1 MDDIRLTKEQLAKIK
16 AIKQDFYK
24 FAKMNLYIKDKFAN
38 IVPFV
43 PNEPQRALIDYVL
56 LCIKEKRPVKVII
69 LKARQMGFSTAVEA
83 LCYWWTSTNFN
94 INSVIIG
101 NDEKSSLNLYRMF
114 RRYFDNTNI
123 LFKPSVRYNTKSD
136 LTFERFDENGKQI
149 GLGSA
154 IKIETAKNKSAGR
167 SDTINFLHGSEVAT
181 WESGED
187 LVASLMQTVP
197 DAEVM
202 KKPSMVFLE
211 STAEGR
217 GNYFH
222 KEYVAA
228 AEGKNNYQPAFAPWW
243 ILDTY
248 ERDATFEDLGK
259 LNDYE
264 LFLVDLMKRGHDTL
278 GHHFP
283 ISEDAIPRKL
293 AFYRRKAKD
302 FAATPERL
310 PQEYPSCLVAGT
322 MVGTDSGIVP
332 IESMIK
338 GQQTNLGEVLAS
350 WEQVKSPVAKITTSL
365 GYTITGTYDHPVKT
379 HEGFVDLIDTLNKD
393 VVLLPPKTA
402 EKNYVCSWKDLGV
415 THSIEVDERLAEWMG
430 YFMGDGSYYG
440 ETISFAFDRQD
451 KDVITHIKGLTE
463 AIFGLGLAG
472 RVVGTKKGG
481 YELRASRK
489 GMTRMMKELGL
500 VRKRESS
507 SYARILR
514 VPEAI
519 WRSPDTVIQAY
530 LRGLLE
536 ADGWSNHTMVKFF
549 SKNPEFVQD
558 IQLLLLSQGITS
570 RFKQYNTKNGAG
582 YEYVANELSLR
593 SGEADRFKRLIGFL
607 SKRKNGRG
615 FSKQTNPIVLRDT
628 VVSVEPLGND
638 VTYNLTIKDGHE
650 FDANG
655 IHTHNTWQ
663 EAFIA
668 SGKNVFNPLALQEME
683 KDATPL
689 EDVEYYKITP
699 LEDRP
704 YEEFELEQI
713 PFEENETPDDFT
725 YKAPLKIWEKP
736 KPYKEYV
743 IGADVAEGLKGGD
756 FSVATV
762 VDISTMAVVARWRGH
777 CDPDKFGEILGALGT
792 YYNYALIGVEVN
804 NHGLT
809 TVQKL
814 RDTFYTNLYKRD
826 RGYDEE
832 WETPT
837 VNLGW
842 KTDMRTKRLMIDD
855 LIKLVRERVI
865 KDKDIVFIN
874 EAFSYVRD
882 ERGRMN
888 AEEGS
893 HDDVVMSTAIAY
905 QLFPW
910 GDNDISNLKVVST
923 AKMHKI
929 TNG

>member
-1 MDDIRLTKEQLAKIK
+1 MDDIKLTKEQLQKIK
-16 AIKQDFYK
+16 LIKQDFYK

-56 LCIKEKRPVKVII
+56 LCISEKRPVKVII

-136 LTFERFDENGKQI
+136 LTFEKFDESGKQI

-167 SDTINFLHGSEVAT
+167 SDTINFLHGCMHPDSPIVLADGGSTTVRDVKVGDMVYTASGAIAPVKHKIYTGEKMTYLVQTWMSNEPVYLSADHKVLTIDGYKKVKDLTSKDWVRRPDFKFEEVHTIRHDYHTRPRKQGGGYQIHRSEDVELDYDFGYLAGYYLAEGHISKSLNRVCFAYHKDERYVDNVRKYFGHSYDTVQNNRGISEFSDPFMATLLNRLCGRVETKHVPTFGNIEFFKGLLRGYLDGDGSKTAKDRVTVTSIHEKIARNINRIGDMIEHHPSLMTREAGYYYGRNCKKTYINVFNKTTNKPWIRKFKIVDGHMYVRVKKIEEYESSDTYDIEIDHPDHNFETPIGVISNSEVAT

-202 KKPSMVFLE
+202 EKPSMVFLE

-264 LFLVDLMKRGHDTL
+264 LFLVDLMRQGHDTL

-283 ISEDAIPRKL
+283 VSEEAIPRKL

-310 PQEYPSCLVAGT
+310 PQEYPS
-322 MVGTDSGIVP
+322 
-332 IESMIK
+332 
-338 GQQTNLGEVLAS
+338 
-350 WEQVKSPVAKITTSL
+350 
-365 GYTITGTYDHPVKT
+365 
-379 HEGFVDLIDTLNKD
+379 
-393 VVLLPPKTA
+393 
-402 EKNYVCSWKDLGV
+402 
-415 THSIEVDERLAEWMG
+415 
-430 YFMGDGSYYG
+430 
-440 ETISFAFDRQD
+440 
-451 KDVITHIKGLTE
+451 
-463 AIFGLGLAG
+463 
-472 RVVGTKKGG
+472 
-481 YELRASRK
+481 
-489 GMTRMMKELGL
+489 
-500 VRKRESS
+500 
-507 SYARILR
+507 
-514 VPEAI
+514 
-519 WRSPDTVIQAY
+519 
-530 LRGLLE
+530 
-536 ADGWSNHTMVKFF
+536 
-549 SKNPEFVQD
+549 
-558 IQLLLLSQGITS
+558 
-570 RFKQYNTKNGAG
+570 
-582 YEYVANELSLR
+582 
-593 SGEADRFKRLIGFL
+593 
-607 SKRKNGRG
+607 
-615 FSKQTNPIVLRDT
+615 
-628 VVSVEPLGND
+628 
-638 VTYNLTIKDGHE
+638 
-650 FDANG
+650 
-655 IHTHNTWQ
+655 TWQ

-689 EDVEYYKITP
+689 EGVDYYKITP

-704 YEEFELEQI
+704 YEEFELERVQ
-713 PFEENETPDDFT
+713 FEPNETPDDFT

-736 KPYKEYV
+736 QPYKEYV

-762 VDISTMAVVARWRGH
+762 VDISTMEVVARWRGH

-837 VNLGW
+837 INLGW

>member
-1 MDDIRLTKEQLAKIK
+1 MEDIKLTRSQLEKIK
-16 AIKQDFYK
+16 LIKQDFYK

-136 LTFERFDENGKQI
+136 LTFEKFDETGKQI

-167 SDTINFLHGSEVAT
+167 SDTVNFLHASELGA
-181 WESGED
+181 WENGED

-202 KKPSMVFLE
+202 EKPSMVFLE

-228 AEGKNNYQPAFAPWW
+228 VNKKNNYQPLFAPWW

-248 ERDATFEDLGK
+248 ERDATFEDLGQ

-264 LFLVDLMKRGHDTL
+264 KFLVELMRKGHETL
-278 GHHFP
+278 GHKFP
-283 ISEDAIPRKL
+283 ISEESIPRKL
-293 AFYRRKAKD
+293 AYYRRKAKD

-310 PQEYPSCLVAGT
+310 PQEYPST
-322 MVGTDSGIVP
+322 WE
-332 IESMIK
+332 ES
-338 GQQTNLGEVLAS
+338 
-350 WEQVKSPVAKITTSL
+350 
-365 GYTITGTYDHPVKT
+365 
-379 HEGFVDLIDTLNKD
+379 
-393 VVLLPPKTA
+393 
-402 EKNYVCSWKDLGV
+402 
-415 THSIEVDERLAEWMG
+415 
-430 YFMGDGSYYG
+430 
-440 ETISFAFDRQD
+440 
-451 KDVITHIKGLTE
+451 
-463 AIFGLGLAG
+463 
-472 RVVGTKKGG
+472 
-481 YELRASRK
+481 
-489 GMTRMMKELGL
+489 
-500 VRKRESS
+500 
-507 SYARILR
+507 
-514 VPEAI
+514 
-519 WRSPDTVIQAY
+519 
-530 LRGLLE
+530 
-536 ADGWSNHTMVKFF
+536 
-549 SKNPEFVQD
+549 
-558 IQLLLLSQGITS
+558 
-570 RFKQYNTKNGAG
+570 
-582 YEYVANELSLR
+582 
-593 SGEADRFKRLIGFL
+593 
-607 SKRKNGRG
+607 
-615 FSKQTNPIVLRDT
+615 
-628 VVSVEPLGND
+628 
-638 VTYNLTIKDGHE
+638 
-650 FDANG
+650 
-655 IHTHNTWQ
+655 
-663 EAFIA
+663 FIA

-689 EDVEYYKITP
+689 EDVEYYKIAP

-762 VDISTMAVVARWRGH
+762 VDISTMEVVARWRGH

>member
-1 MDDIRLTKEQLAKIK
+1 MDDIRLTPSQLQKIK

-56 LCIKEKRPVKVII
+56 LCIQEKRPVKVII

-136 LTFERFDENGKQI
+136 LTFEKFDENGKQI

-167 SDTINFLHGSEVAT
+167 SDTVNFLHASELGA
-181 WESGED
+181 WENGED

-202 KKPSMVFLE
+202 EKPSMVFLE

-310 PQEYPSCLVAGT
+310 PQEYPS
-322 MVGTDSGIVP
+322 
-332 IESMIK
+332 
-338 GQQTNLGEVLAS
+338 
-350 WEQVKSPVAKITTSL
+350 
-365 GYTITGTYDHPVKT
+365 
-379 HEGFVDLIDTLNKD
+379 
-393 VVLLPPKTA
+393 
-402 EKNYVCSWKDLGV
+402 
-415 THSIEVDERLAEWMG
+415 
-430 YFMGDGSYYG
+430 
-440 ETISFAFDRQD
+440 
-451 KDVITHIKGLTE
+451 
-463 AIFGLGLAG
+463 
-472 RVVGTKKGG
+472 
-481 YELRASRK
+481 
-489 GMTRMMKELGL
+489 
-500 VRKRESS
+500 
-507 SYARILR
+507 
-514 VPEAI
+514 
-519 WRSPDTVIQAY
+519 
-530 LRGLLE
+530 
-536 ADGWSNHTMVKFF
+536 
-549 SKNPEFVQD
+549 
-558 IQLLLLSQGITS
+558 
-570 RFKQYNTKNGAG
+570 
-582 YEYVANELSLR
+582 
-593 SGEADRFKRLIGFL
+593 
-607 SKRKNGRG
+607 
-615 FSKQTNPIVLRDT
+615 
-628 VVSVEPLGND
+628 
-638 VTYNLTIKDGHE
+638 
-650 FDANG
+650 
-655 IHTHNTWQ
+655 TWQ

-704 YEEFELEQI
+704 YEEFELEHI

-756 FSVATV
+756 FSVATI

-855 LIKLVRERVI
+855 LIKLVRERAI

-893 HDDVVMSTAIAY
+893 HDDVVMSTAIVY

-923 AKMHKI
+923 AKMHEI

>member
-1 MDDIRLTKEQLAKIK
+1 MDDLKLTKAQLAKIK
-16 AIKQDFYK
+16 LIKQDFYK

-56 LCIKEKRPVKVII
+56 LCISEKRPVKVII

-136 LTFERFDENGKQI
+136 LTFEKFDESGKQI

-167 SDTINFLHGSEVAT
+167 SDTINFLHGCMHPNSPIVLADGGSTTVRDAKVGDMVYTASGAIAPVKHKIYTGKKMTYRVQTWMSNEPVYLSADHKVLTTDGYKKVKDLTSKDWVRRPDFKFEEVHTIHHDYHTRPRKQGGGYQIHRSEDIKLDYDFGYLAGYYLAEGHISKSLNRVCFAYHKDEKYVDNVRKYFGHSYDTVRENRGISEFSDPFMATLLNRLCGRVETKHVPTFGNMEFFKGLLRGYLDGDGSKTAKDRVTVTSIHEKIARNINRIGDMIEHHPSLMMREAGYYYGRNCKKTYINVFNKTTNKPWIRKFKIVDGHMYVRVKKIEEYEFSDTYDIEIDHPDHNFETPIGVISNSEVAT

-202 KKPSMVFLE
+202 DKPSMVFLE

-248 ERDATFEDLGK
+248 ERDATFDDLGE

-264 LFLVDLMKRGHDTL
+264 LFLVDLMRNGHDTL

-283 ISEDAIPRKL
+283 ISEEAIPRKL

-310 PQEYPSCLVAGT
+310 PQEYPS
-322 MVGTDSGIVP
+322 
-332 IESMIK
+332 
-338 GQQTNLGEVLAS
+338 
-350 WEQVKSPVAKITTSL
+350 
-365 GYTITGTYDHPVKT
+365 
-379 HEGFVDLIDTLNKD
+379 
-393 VVLLPPKTA
+393 
-402 EKNYVCSWKDLGV
+402 
-415 THSIEVDERLAEWMG
+415 
-430 YFMGDGSYYG
+430 
-440 ETISFAFDRQD
+440 
-451 KDVITHIKGLTE
+451 
-463 AIFGLGLAG
+463 
-472 RVVGTKKGG
+472 
-481 YELRASRK
+481 
-489 GMTRMMKELGL
+489 
-500 VRKRESS
+500 
-507 SYARILR
+507 
-514 VPEAI
+514 
-519 WRSPDTVIQAY
+519 
-530 LRGLLE
+530 
-536 ADGWSNHTMVKFF
+536 
-549 SKNPEFVQD
+549 
-558 IQLLLLSQGITS
+558 
-570 RFKQYNTKNGAG
+570 
-582 YEYVANELSLR
+582 
-593 SGEADRFKRLIGFL
+593 
-607 SKRKNGRG
+607 
-615 FSKQTNPIVLRDT
+615 
-628 VVSVEPLGND
+628 
-638 VTYNLTIKDGHE
+638 
-650 FDANG
+650 
-655 IHTHNTWQ
+655 TWQ

-683 KDATPL
+683 KDATLL
-689 EDVEYYKITP
+689 EDVDYYKITP

-704 YEEFELEQI
+704 YEEFELEKVM
-713 PFEENETPDDFT
+713 FEPNETPDDFT

-736 KPYKEYV
+736 KPYREYV

-865 KDKDIVFIN
+865 KDEDIVFIN

>member
-1 MDDIRLTKEQLAKIK
+1 MDDIKLTREQLLKIA
-16 AIKQDFYK
+16 AIKKDFYK

-38 IVPFV
+38 IVPFD

-56 LCIKEKRPVKVII
+56 LCIIERRPIKVII

-83 LCYWWTSTNFN
+83 ICYWWTSTNFN

-136 LTFERFDENGKQI
+136 LTFEKFDESGKQI

-167 SDTINFLHGSEVAT
+167 SDTINFLHGCMHPNSPIVLASGESKLVKDVEVGDEVFTSSGAVAPIKHKIYTGKKMTYKVTGWMSNEPLYLSADHKVLTIDGYKKVKDLTNYDWVRRPDFKFEYKDEITYSYKTPKRPQNGGHSVDRTETFKLDYDFGYLAGYYLAEGHVSKKLDRVTFAYHKDERYIDNVRKYFGHSYDRVDNNRGTSEFNGPFMAHLINDLYGRVENKHIPLWGNPEYFKGLMRGYLDGDGSKTSIDKVQASSIHERIARNINRIGDMQGHHAGLRTREAGVYYGRNCKKIYTNAFNRTTNKPWIRKFKIVGGHMYVRIKKIEEYERSDTYDIEIDHPDHNFETPIGVISNSEVAT
-181 WESGED
+181 WENGED

-202 KKPSMVFLE
+202 EKPSMVFLE

-228 AEGKNNYQPAFAPWW
+228 VEGKNNYQPAFAPWW

-264 LFLVDLMKRGHDTL
+264 LFLVDLMKQGHDTL
-278 GHHFP
+278 GHHFS
-283 ISEDAIPRKL
+283 ISEEAIPRKL

-310 PQEYPSCLVAGT
+310 PQEYPS
-322 MVGTDSGIVP
+322 
-332 IESMIK
+332 
-338 GQQTNLGEVLAS
+338 
-350 WEQVKSPVAKITTSL
+350 
-365 GYTITGTYDHPVKT
+365 
-379 HEGFVDLIDTLNKD
+379 
-393 VVLLPPKTA
+393 
-402 EKNYVCSWKDLGV
+402 
-415 THSIEVDERLAEWMG
+415 
-430 YFMGDGSYYG
+430 
-440 ETISFAFDRQD
+440 
-451 KDVITHIKGLTE
+451 
-463 AIFGLGLAG
+463 
-472 RVVGTKKGG
+472 
-481 YELRASRK
+481 
-489 GMTRMMKELGL
+489 
-500 VRKRESS
+500 
-507 SYARILR
+507 
-514 VPEAI
+514 
-519 WRSPDTVIQAY
+519 
-530 LRGLLE
+530 
-536 ADGWSNHTMVKFF
+536 
-549 SKNPEFVQD
+549 
-558 IQLLLLSQGITS
+558 
-570 RFKQYNTKNGAG
+570 
-582 YEYVANELSLR
+582 
-593 SGEADRFKRLIGFL
+593 
-607 SKRKNGRG
+607 
-615 FSKQTNPIVLRDT
+615 
-628 VVSVEPLGND
+628 
-638 VTYNLTIKDGHE
+638 
-650 FDANG
+650 
-655 IHTHNTWQ
+655 TWQ

-689 EDVEYYKITP
+689 EDVDYYKITP

-704 YEEFELEQI
+704 YEEFELEKVQ
-713 PFEENETPDDFT
+713 FEPNETPDDFT
-725 YKAPLKIWEKP
+725 YKAPLKIWEEP

-929 TNG
+929 ING

>member
-1 MDDIRLTKEQLAKIK
+1 MDDIRLTKEQLNKIK
-16 AIKQDFYK
+16 LIKQDFYK

-56 LCIKEKRPVKVII
+56 LCIQEKRPVKVII

-136 LTFERFDENGKQI
+136 LTFEKFDENGKQI

-202 KKPSMVFLE
+202 DKPSMVFLE

-264 LFLVDLMKRGHDTL
+264 LFLVDLMRQGHDTL

-283 ISEDAIPRKL
+283 ISEEAIPRKL

-310 PQEYPSCLVAGT
+310 PQEYPS
-322 MVGTDSGIVP
+322 
-332 IESMIK
+332 
-338 GQQTNLGEVLAS
+338 
-350 WEQVKSPVAKITTSL
+350 
-365 GYTITGTYDHPVKT
+365 
-379 HEGFVDLIDTLNKD
+379 
-393 VVLLPPKTA
+393 
-402 EKNYVCSWKDLGV
+402 
-415 THSIEVDERLAEWMG
+415 
-430 YFMGDGSYYG
+430 
-440 ETISFAFDRQD
+440 
-451 KDVITHIKGLTE
+451 
-463 AIFGLGLAG
+463 
-472 RVVGTKKGG
+472 
-481 YELRASRK
+481 
-489 GMTRMMKELGL
+489 
-500 VRKRESS
+500 
-507 SYARILR
+507 
-514 VPEAI
+514 
-519 WRSPDTVIQAY
+519 
-530 LRGLLE
+530 
-536 ADGWSNHTMVKFF
+536 
-549 SKNPEFVQD
+549 
-558 IQLLLLSQGITS
+558 
-570 RFKQYNTKNGAG
+570 
-582 YEYVANELSLR
+582 
-593 SGEADRFKRLIGFL
+593 
-607 SKRKNGRG
+607 
-615 FSKQTNPIVLRDT
+615 
-628 VVSVEPLGND
+628 
-638 VTYNLTIKDGHE
+638 
-650 FDANG
+650 
-655 IHTHNTWQ
+655 TWQ

-689 EDVEYYKITP
+689 DDVDYYKITP

-704 YEEFELEQI
+704 YEEFELEKVQ
-713 PFEENETPDDFT
+713 FEPNETPDDFT
-725 YKAPLKIWEKP
+725 YKAPLKIWERP
-736 KPYKEYV
+736 KPYKEYA

-762 VDISTMAVVARWRGH
+762 VDISTMEVAARWRGH

-910 GDNDISNLKVVST
+910 GDNDISNLKVIST

>member
-1 MDDIRLTKEQLAKIK
+1 MDDIKLTREQLKKIA
-16 AIKQDFYK
+16 AIKKDFYK

-56 LCIKEKRPVKVII
+56 LCIQEKRPVKVII

-136 LTFERFDENGKQI
+136 LTFEKFDENGKQI

-167 SDTINFLHGSEVAT
+167 SDTVNFLHASELGA
-181 WESGED
+181 WENGED

-202 KKPSMVFLE
+202 DKPSMVFLE

-228 AEGKNNYQPAFAPWW
+228 VNKKNNYQPLFAPWW

-248 ERDATFEDLGK
+248 ERDATFEDLGQ

-264 LFLVDLMKRGHDTL
+264 SFLVELMKKGHETL
-278 GHHFP
+278 GHKFA
-283 ISEDAIPRKL
+283 IKEESIPRKL
-293 AFYRRKAKD
+293 AYYRRKAKD

-310 PQEYPSCLVAGT
+310 PQEYPST
-322 MVGTDSGIVP
+322 
-332 IESMIK
+332 
-338 GQQTNLGEVLAS
+338 
-350 WEQVKSPVAKITTSL
+350 WE
-365 GYTITGTYDHPVKT
+365 
-379 HEGFVDLIDTLNKD
+379 
-393 VVLLPPKTA
+393 
-402 EKNYVCSWKDLGV
+402 
-415 THSIEVDERLAEWMG
+415 
-430 YFMGDGSYYG
+430 
-440 ETISFAFDRQD
+440 
-451 KDVITHIKGLTE
+451 
-463 AIFGLGLAG
+463 
-472 RVVGTKKGG
+472 
-481 YELRASRK
+481 
-489 GMTRMMKELGL
+489 
-500 VRKRESS
+500 
-507 SYARILR
+507 
-514 VPEAI
+514 
-519 WRSPDTVIQAY
+519 
-530 LRGLLE
+530 
-536 ADGWSNHTMVKFF
+536 
-549 SKNPEFVQD
+549 
-558 IQLLLLSQGITS
+558 
-570 RFKQYNTKNGAG
+570 
-582 YEYVANELSLR
+582 
-593 SGEADRFKRLIGFL
+593 
-607 SKRKNGRG
+607 
-615 FSKQTNPIVLRDT
+615 
-628 VVSVEPLGND
+628 
-638 VTYNLTIKDGHE
+638 
-650 FDANG
+650 
-655 IHTHNTWQ
+655 

-689 EDVEYYKITP
+689 EDVGYYKITP

-704 YEEFELEQI
+704 YEEFELEKVA
-713 PFEENETPDDFT
+713 FEPNETPDDFT

-762 VDISTMAVVARWRGH
+762 VDVSTMEVVARWRGH

-929 TNG
+929 ING

>member
-1 MDDIRLTKEQLAKIK
+1 MDDIKLTRGQLEKIK
-16 AIKQDFYK
+16 LIKQDFYK
-24 FAKMNLYIKDKFAN
+24 FSKMNLYIKDKFAN
-38 IVPFV
+38 IVPFD

-56 LCIKEKRPVKVII
+56 LCIIERRPIKVII

-83 LCYWWTSTNFN
+83 ICYWWTSTNFN

-136 LTFERFDENGKQI
+136 LTFEKFDESGKQI

-181 WESGED
+181 WENGED

-202 KKPSMVFLE
+202 DKPSMVFLE

-228 AEGKNNYQPAFAPWW
+228 VEGKNNYQPAFAPWW

-264 LFLVDLMKRGHDTL
+264 LFLVDLMRQGHDTL

-283 ISEDAIPRKL
+283 ISEEAIPRKL

-310 PQEYPSCLVAGT
+310 PQEYPS
-322 MVGTDSGIVP
+322 
-332 IESMIK
+332 
-338 GQQTNLGEVLAS
+338 
-350 WEQVKSPVAKITTSL
+350 
-365 GYTITGTYDHPVKT
+365 
-379 HEGFVDLIDTLNKD
+379 
-393 VVLLPPKTA
+393 
-402 EKNYVCSWKDLGV
+402 
-415 THSIEVDERLAEWMG
+415 
-430 YFMGDGSYYG
+430 
-440 ETISFAFDRQD
+440 
-451 KDVITHIKGLTE
+451 
-463 AIFGLGLAG
+463 
-472 RVVGTKKGG
+472 
-481 YELRASRK
+481 
-489 GMTRMMKELGL
+489 
-500 VRKRESS
+500 
-507 SYARILR
+507 
-514 VPEAI
+514 
-519 WRSPDTVIQAY
+519 
-530 LRGLLE
+530 
-536 ADGWSNHTMVKFF
+536 
-549 SKNPEFVQD
+549 
-558 IQLLLLSQGITS
+558 
-570 RFKQYNTKNGAG
+570 
-582 YEYVANELSLR
+582 
-593 SGEADRFKRLIGFL
+593 
-607 SKRKNGRG
+607 
-615 FSKQTNPIVLRDT
+615 
-628 VVSVEPLGND
+628 
-638 VTYNLTIKDGHE
+638 
-650 FDANG
+650 
-655 IHTHNTWQ
+655 TWQ

-689 EDVEYYKITP
+689 EDVDYYKIAP

-704 YEEFELEQI
+704 YEEFELEKVQ
-713 PFEENETPDDFT
+713 FEPNETPDDFT

-762 VDISTMAVVARWRGH
+762 VDVSTMAVVARWRGH

>member
-1 MDDIRLTKEQLAKIK
+1 
-16 AIKQDFYK
+16 
-24 FAKMNLYIKDKFAN
+24 
-38 IVPFV
+38 
-43 PNEPQRALIDYVL
+43 
-56 LCIKEKRPVKVII
+56 
-69 LKARQMGFSTAVEA
+69 
-83 LCYWWTSTNFN
+83 
-94 INSVIIG
+94 
-101 NDEKSSLNLYRMF
+101 
-114 RRYFDNTNI
+114 
-123 LFKPSVRYNTKSD
+123 
-136 LTFERFDENGKQI
+136 
-149 GLGSA
+149 
-154 IKIETAKNKSAGR
+154 
-167 SDTINFLHGSEVAT
+167 
-181 WESGED
+181 
-187 LVASLMQTVP
+187 
-197 DAEVM
+197 
-202 KKPSMVFLE
+202 MVFLE

-228 AEGKNNYQPAFAPWW
+228 VNKKNNYRPLFAPWW

-248 ERDATFEDLGK
+248 ERDATFDDLGQ

-264 LFLVDLMKRGHDTL
+264 SFLVELMQKGHTTL
-278 GHHFP
+278 GHKFT
-283 ISEDAIPRKL
+283 ISEESIPRKI
-293 AFYRRKAKD
+293 AYYRRKARD

-310 PQEYPSCLVAGT
+310 PQEYPST
-322 MVGTDSGIVP
+322 
-332 IESMIK
+332 
-338 GQQTNLGEVLAS
+338 
-350 WEQVKSPVAKITTSL
+350 WE
-365 GYTITGTYDHPVKT
+365 
-379 HEGFVDLIDTLNKD
+379 
-393 VVLLPPKTA
+393 
-402 EKNYVCSWKDLGV
+402 
-415 THSIEVDERLAEWMG
+415 
-430 YFMGDGSYYG
+430 
-440 ETISFAFDRQD
+440 
-451 KDVITHIKGLTE
+451 
-463 AIFGLGLAG
+463 
-472 RVVGTKKGG
+472 
-481 YELRASRK
+481 
-489 GMTRMMKELGL
+489 
-500 VRKRESS
+500 
-507 SYARILR
+507 
-514 VPEAI
+514 
-519 WRSPDTVIQAY
+519 
-530 LRGLLE
+530 
-536 ADGWSNHTMVKFF
+536 
-549 SKNPEFVQD
+549 
-558 IQLLLLSQGITS
+558 
-570 RFKQYNTKNGAG
+570 
-582 YEYVANELSLR
+582 
-593 SGEADRFKRLIGFL
+593 
-607 SKRKNGRG
+607 
-615 FSKQTNPIVLRDT
+615 
-628 VVSVEPLGND
+628 
-638 VTYNLTIKDGHE
+638 
-650 FDANG
+650 
-655 IHTHNTWQ
+655 

-668 SGKNVFNPLALQEME
+668 SGKNVFNPLSLQEME

-689 EDVEYYKITP
+689 EDVDYYKITP

-704 YEEFELEQI
+704 YEEFELEKI
-713 PFEENETPDDFT
+713 PFEENESPDDFT

-855 LIKLVRERVI
+855 LIKLVRERVV

>member
-1 MDDIRLTKEQLAKIK
+1 M
-16 AIKQDFYK
+16 
-24 FAKMNLYIKDKFAN
+24 
-38 IVPFV
+38 
-43 PNEPQRALIDYVL
+43 RA
-56 LCIKEKRPVKVII
+56 
-69 LKARQMGFSTAVEA
+69 
-83 LCYWWTSTNFN
+83 
-94 INSVIIG
+94 
-101 NDEKSSLNLYRMF
+101 
-114 RRYFDNTNI
+114 
-123 LFKPSVRYNTKSD
+123 
-136 LTFERFDENGKQI
+136 
-149 GLGSA
+149 
-154 IKIETAKNKSAGR
+154 
-167 SDTINFLHGSEVAT
+167 
-181 WESGED
+181 
-187 LVASLMQTVP
+187 
-197 DAEVM
+197 
-202 KKPSMVFLE
+202 
-211 STAEGR
+211 
-217 GNYFH
+217 
-222 KEYVAA
+222 
-228 AEGKNNYQPAFAPWW
+228 
-243 ILDTY
+243 
-248 ERDATFEDLGK
+248 
-259 LNDYE
+259 
-264 LFLVDLMKRGHDTL
+264 GHETL

-283 ISEDAIPRKL
+283 ISEEAIPRKL

-310 PQEYPSCLVAGT
+310 PQEYPS
-322 MVGTDSGIVP
+322 
-332 IESMIK
+332 
-338 GQQTNLGEVLAS
+338 
-350 WEQVKSPVAKITTSL
+350 
-365 GYTITGTYDHPVKT
+365 
-379 HEGFVDLIDTLNKD
+379 
-393 VVLLPPKTA
+393 
-402 EKNYVCSWKDLGV
+402 
-415 THSIEVDERLAEWMG
+415 
-430 YFMGDGSYYG
+430 
-440 ETISFAFDRQD
+440 
-451 KDVITHIKGLTE
+451 
-463 AIFGLGLAG
+463 
-472 RVVGTKKGG
+472 
-481 YELRASRK
+481 
-489 GMTRMMKELGL
+489 
-500 VRKRESS
+500 
-507 SYARILR
+507 
-514 VPEAI
+514 
-519 WRSPDTVIQAY
+519 
-530 LRGLLE
+530 
-536 ADGWSNHTMVKFF
+536 
-549 SKNPEFVQD
+549 
-558 IQLLLLSQGITS
+558 
-570 RFKQYNTKNGAG
+570 
-582 YEYVANELSLR
+582 
-593 SGEADRFKRLIGFL
+593 
-607 SKRKNGRG
+607 
-615 FSKQTNPIVLRDT
+615 
-628 VVSVEPLGND
+628 
-638 VTYNLTIKDGHE
+638 
-650 FDANG
+650 
-655 IHTHNTWQ
+655 TWQ

-689 EDVEYYKITP
+689 EDVGYYKITP

-704 YEEFELEQI
+704 YEEFELEQV
-713 PFEENETPDDFT
+713 PFEPNESPDDFT

>member
-1 MDDIRLTKEQLAKIK
+1 MDDLKLTKEQLQKIK

-136 LTFERFDENGKQI
+136 LTFEKFDESGKQI

-167 SDTINFLHGSEVAT
+167 SDTVNFLHASELGA

-202 KKPSMVFLE
+202 EKPSMVFLE

-228 AEGKNNYQPAFAPWW
+228 VNKKNNYQPLFAPWW

-248 ERDATFEDLGK
+248 ERDATFEDLGQ

-264 LFLVDLMKRGHDTL
+264 KFLVELMRKGHETL
-278 GHHFP
+278 GHKFP
-283 ISEDAIPRKL
+283 ISEESIPRKL
-293 AFYRRKAKD
+293 AYYRRKAKD

-310 PQEYPSCLVAGT
+310 PQEYPST
-322 MVGTDSGIVP
+322 
-332 IESMIK
+332 
-338 GQQTNLGEVLAS
+338 
-350 WEQVKSPVAKITTSL
+350 WE
-365 GYTITGTYDHPVKT
+365 
-379 HEGFVDLIDTLNKD
+379 
-393 VVLLPPKTA
+393 
-402 EKNYVCSWKDLGV
+402 
-415 THSIEVDERLAEWMG
+415 
-430 YFMGDGSYYG
+430 
-440 ETISFAFDRQD
+440 
-451 KDVITHIKGLTE
+451 
-463 AIFGLGLAG
+463 
-472 RVVGTKKGG
+472 
-481 YELRASRK
+481 
-489 GMTRMMKELGL
+489 
-500 VRKRESS
+500 
-507 SYARILR
+507 
-514 VPEAI
+514 
-519 WRSPDTVIQAY
+519 
-530 LRGLLE
+530 
-536 ADGWSNHTMVKFF
+536 
-549 SKNPEFVQD
+549 
-558 IQLLLLSQGITS
+558 
-570 RFKQYNTKNGAG
+570 
-582 YEYVANELSLR
+582 
-593 SGEADRFKRLIGFL
+593 
-607 SKRKNGRG
+607 
-615 FSKQTNPIVLRDT
+615 
-628 VVSVEPLGND
+628 
-638 VTYNLTIKDGHE
+638 
-650 FDANG
+650 
-655 IHTHNTWQ
+655 

-689 EDVEYYKITP
+689 EDVDYYKITP
-699 LEDRP
+699 LEGRP
-704 YEEFELEQI
+704 YEEFELEQV

-756 FSVATV
+756 FSVAAV
-762 VDISTMAVVARWRGH
+762 VDISTMEVAARWRGH

-842 KTDMRTKRLMIDD
+842 KTDMRTKRLMVDD

-893 HDDVVMSTAIAY
+893 HDDTIMATAIAY

>member
-16 AIKQDFYK
+16 TIKQDFYK

-136 LTFERFDENGKQI
+136 LTFEKFDENGKQI

-167 SDTINFLHGSEVAT
+167 SDTINFLHASEAAS
-181 WESGED
+181 WENGED

-197 DAEVM
+197 DIEVM
-202 KKPSMVFLE
+202 EKPSMVFIE

-228 AEGKNNYQPAFAPWW
+228 VEQRNNYEPAFAPWW
-243 ILDTY
+243 VLDTY
-248 ERDATFEDLGK
+248 EREATFDDLGK

-264 LFLVDLMKRGHDTL
+264 LFLVDLMRQGHDTL

-283 ISEDAIPRKL
+283 ISEEAIPRKL
-293 AFYRRKAKD
+293 AFYRRKAKE

-310 PQEYPSCLVAGT
+310 PQEFPS
-322 MVGTDSGIVP
+322 
-332 IESMIK
+332 
-338 GQQTNLGEVLAS
+338 
-350 WEQVKSPVAKITTSL
+350 
-365 GYTITGTYDHPVKT
+365 
-379 HEGFVDLIDTLNKD
+379 
-393 VVLLPPKTA
+393 
-402 EKNYVCSWKDLGV
+402 
-415 THSIEVDERLAEWMG
+415 
-430 YFMGDGSYYG
+430 
-440 ETISFAFDRQD
+440 
-451 KDVITHIKGLTE
+451 
-463 AIFGLGLAG
+463 
-472 RVVGTKKGG
+472 
-481 YELRASRK
+481 
-489 GMTRMMKELGL
+489 
-500 VRKRESS
+500 
-507 SYARILR
+507 
-514 VPEAI
+514 
-519 WRSPDTVIQAY
+519 
-530 LRGLLE
+530 
-536 ADGWSNHTMVKFF
+536 
-549 SKNPEFVQD
+549 
-558 IQLLLLSQGITS
+558 
-570 RFKQYNTKNGAG
+570 
-582 YEYVANELSLR
+582 
-593 SGEADRFKRLIGFL
+593 
-607 SKRKNGRG
+607 
-615 FSKQTNPIVLRDT
+615 
-628 VVSVEPLGND
+628 
-638 VTYNLTIKDGHE
+638 
-650 FDANG
+650 
-655 IHTHNTWQ
+655 TWQ
-663 EAFIA
+663 ESFIA

-689 EDVEYYKITP
+689 EDVDYYKITP

-736 KPYKEYV
+736 KSYKEYV

-855 LIKLVRERVI
+855 LIKLVRERAI

-893 HDDVVMSTAIAY
+893 HDDTIMATAIAY

>member
-1 MDDIRLTKEQLAKIK
+1 MDDVRLTTEQLKKIK

-38 IVPFV
+38 IVPFI

-56 LCIKEKRPVKVII
+56 LCIQEKRPVKVII

-136 LTFERFDENGKQI
+136 LTFEKFDENGKQI

-167 SDTINFLHGSEVAT
+167 SDTVNFLHASELGA
-181 WESGED
+181 WENGED

-202 KKPSMVFLE
+202 EKPSMVFLE

-228 AEGKNNYQPAFAPWW
+228 VNKKNNYQPLFAPWW

-248 ERDATFEDLGK
+248 ERDATFEDLGQ

-264 LFLVDLMKRGHDTL
+264 KFLVELMRKGHETL
-278 GHHFP
+278 GHKFTVREE
-283 ISEDAIPRKL
+283 SIPRKL
-293 AFYRRKAKD
+293 AYYRRKAKD

-310 PQEYPSCLVAGT
+310 PQEYPST
-322 MVGTDSGIVP
+322 
-332 IESMIK
+332 
-338 GQQTNLGEVLAS
+338 
-350 WEQVKSPVAKITTSL
+350 WE
-365 GYTITGTYDHPVKT
+365 
-379 HEGFVDLIDTLNKD
+379 
-393 VVLLPPKTA
+393 
-402 EKNYVCSWKDLGV
+402 
-415 THSIEVDERLAEWMG
+415 
-430 YFMGDGSYYG
+430 
-440 ETISFAFDRQD
+440 
-451 KDVITHIKGLTE
+451 
-463 AIFGLGLAG
+463 
-472 RVVGTKKGG
+472 
-481 YELRASRK
+481 
-489 GMTRMMKELGL
+489 
-500 VRKRESS
+500 
-507 SYARILR
+507 
-514 VPEAI
+514 
-519 WRSPDTVIQAY
+519 
-530 LRGLLE
+530 
-536 ADGWSNHTMVKFF
+536 
-549 SKNPEFVQD
+549 
-558 IQLLLLSQGITS
+558 
-570 RFKQYNTKNGAG
+570 
-582 YEYVANELSLR
+582 
-593 SGEADRFKRLIGFL
+593 
-607 SKRKNGRG
+607 
-615 FSKQTNPIVLRDT
+615 
-628 VVSVEPLGND
+628 
-638 VTYNLTIKDGHE
+638 
-650 FDANG
+650 
-655 IHTHNTWQ
+655 

-713 PFEENETPDDFT
+713 PFEENEAPDDFA

-888 AEEGS
+888 AEEGA

>member
-1 MDDIRLTKEQLAKIK
+1 MDDLKLTKEQLQKIK

-136 LTFERFDENGKQI
+136 LTFEKFDENGKQI

-167 SDTINFLHGSEVAT
+167 SDTVNFLHASELGA
-181 WESGED
+181 WENGED

-202 KKPSMVFLE
+202 EKPSMVFLE

-228 AEGKNNYQPAFAPWW
+228 VNKRNNYQPLFAPWW

-248 ERDATFEDLGK
+248 ERDATLEDLGQ

-264 LFLVDLMKRGHDTL
+264 SFLVELMRKGHETL
-278 GHHFP
+278 GHKFTV
-283 ISEDAIPRKL
+283 SEESIPRKL
-293 AFYRRKAKD
+293 AYYRRKAKD

-310 PQEYPSCLVAGT
+310 PQEYPST
-322 MVGTDSGIVP
+322 WE
-332 IESMIK
+332 ES
-338 GQQTNLGEVLAS
+338 
-350 WEQVKSPVAKITTSL
+350 
-365 GYTITGTYDHPVKT
+365 
-379 HEGFVDLIDTLNKD
+379 
-393 VVLLPPKTA
+393 
-402 EKNYVCSWKDLGV
+402 
-415 THSIEVDERLAEWMG
+415 
-430 YFMGDGSYYG
+430 
-440 ETISFAFDRQD
+440 
-451 KDVITHIKGLTE
+451 
-463 AIFGLGLAG
+463 
-472 RVVGTKKGG
+472 
-481 YELRASRK
+481 
-489 GMTRMMKELGL
+489 
-500 VRKRESS
+500 
-507 SYARILR
+507 
-514 VPEAI
+514 
-519 WRSPDTVIQAY
+519 
-530 LRGLLE
+530 
-536 ADGWSNHTMVKFF
+536 
-549 SKNPEFVQD
+549 
-558 IQLLLLSQGITS
+558 
-570 RFKQYNTKNGAG
+570 
-582 YEYVANELSLR
+582 
-593 SGEADRFKRLIGFL
+593 
-607 SKRKNGRG
+607 
-615 FSKQTNPIVLRDT
+615 
-628 VVSVEPLGND
+628 
-638 VTYNLTIKDGHE
+638 
-650 FDANG
+650 
-655 IHTHNTWQ
+655 
-663 EAFIA
+663 FIA

-777 CDPDKFGEILGALGT
+777 CDPDKFGEILGVLGT

-893 HDDVVMSTAIAY
+893 HDDTIMATAIAY

>member
-1 MDDIRLTKEQLAKIK
+1 MDDIKLTKAQLEKIK
-16 AIKQDFYK
+16 LIKQDFYK

-38 IVPFV
+38 IVPFE

-136 LTFERFDENGKQI
+136 LTFEKFDENGKQI

-167 SDTINFLHGSEVAT
+167 SDTVNFLHASELGA
-181 WESGED
+181 WENGED

-202 KKPSMVFLE
+202 EKPSMVFLE

-222 KEYVAA
+222 KEYVATVNK
-228 AEGKNNYQPAFAPWW
+228 KNNYQPLFAPWW

-248 ERDATFEDLGK
+248 ERDATFEDLGQ

-264 LFLVDLMKRGHDTL
+264 SFLVELMKKGHETL
-278 GHHFP
+278 GHKFT
-283 ISEDAIPRKL
+283 IKEESIPRKI
-293 AFYRRKAKD
+293 AYYRRKAKD

-310 PQEYPSCLVAGT
+310 PQEYPST
-322 MVGTDSGIVP
+322 
-332 IESMIK
+332 
-338 GQQTNLGEVLAS
+338 
-350 WEQVKSPVAKITTSL
+350 WE
-365 GYTITGTYDHPVKT
+365 
-379 HEGFVDLIDTLNKD
+379 
-393 VVLLPPKTA
+393 
-402 EKNYVCSWKDLGV
+402 
-415 THSIEVDERLAEWMG
+415 
-430 YFMGDGSYYG
+430 
-440 ETISFAFDRQD
+440 
-451 KDVITHIKGLTE
+451 
-463 AIFGLGLAG
+463 
-472 RVVGTKKGG
+472 
-481 YELRASRK
+481 
-489 GMTRMMKELGL
+489 
-500 VRKRESS
+500 
-507 SYARILR
+507 
-514 VPEAI
+514 
-519 WRSPDTVIQAY
+519 
-530 LRGLLE
+530 
-536 ADGWSNHTMVKFF
+536 
-549 SKNPEFVQD
+549 
-558 IQLLLLSQGITS
+558 
-570 RFKQYNTKNGAG
+570 
-582 YEYVANELSLR
+582 
-593 SGEADRFKRLIGFL
+593 
-607 SKRKNGRG
+607 
-615 FSKQTNPIVLRDT
+615 
-628 VVSVEPLGND
+628 
-638 VTYNLTIKDGHE
+638 
-650 FDANG
+650 
-655 IHTHNTWQ
+655 

-689 EDVEYYKITP
+689 EDVDYYKITP

-713 PFEENETPDDFT
+713 PFEPNEAPDDFT

-910 GDNDISNLKVVST
+910 GDNDISNLKVIST

>member
-16 AIKQDFYK
+16 TIKQDFYK
-24 FAKMNLYIKDKFAN
+24 FAKMNLCIKDKFAN

-56 LCIKEKRPVKVII
+56 LCIQEKHPVKVII

-136 LTFERFDENGKQI
+136 LTFEKFDENGKQI

-167 SDTINFLHGSEVAT
+167 SDTVNFLHASELGA
-181 WESGED
+181 WENGED

-202 KKPSMVFLE
+202 DKPSMVFLE

-228 AEGKNNYQPAFAPWW
+228 VNKKNNYQPLFAPWW

-248 ERDATFEDLGK
+248 ERDATFEDLGQ

-264 LFLVDLMKRGHDTL
+264 SFLVELMRKGHETL
-278 GHHFP
+278 GHKFTV
-283 ISEDAIPRKL
+283 SEESIPRKL
-293 AFYRRKAKD
+293 AYYRRKAKD

-310 PQEYPSCLVAGT
+310 PQEYPST
-322 MVGTDSGIVP
+322 
-332 IESMIK
+332 
-338 GQQTNLGEVLAS
+338 
-350 WEQVKSPVAKITTSL
+350 WE
-365 GYTITGTYDHPVKT
+365 
-379 HEGFVDLIDTLNKD
+379 
-393 VVLLPPKTA
+393 
-402 EKNYVCSWKDLGV
+402 
-415 THSIEVDERLAEWMG
+415 
-430 YFMGDGSYYG
+430 
-440 ETISFAFDRQD
+440 
-451 KDVITHIKGLTE
+451 
-463 AIFGLGLAG
+463 
-472 RVVGTKKGG
+472 
-481 YELRASRK
+481 
-489 GMTRMMKELGL
+489 
-500 VRKRESS
+500 
-507 SYARILR
+507 
-514 VPEAI
+514 
-519 WRSPDTVIQAY
+519 
-530 LRGLLE
+530 
-536 ADGWSNHTMVKFF
+536 
-549 SKNPEFVQD
+549 
-558 IQLLLLSQGITS
+558 
-570 RFKQYNTKNGAG
+570 
-582 YEYVANELSLR
+582 
-593 SGEADRFKRLIGFL
+593 
-607 SKRKNGRG
+607 
-615 FSKQTNPIVLRDT
+615 
-628 VVSVEPLGND
+628 
-638 VTYNLTIKDGHE
+638 
-650 FDANG
+650 
-655 IHTHNTWQ
+655 

-668 SGKNVFNPLALQEME
+668 SGKNVFNPLALQETE

-689 EDVEYYKITP
+689 EDVNYYKITP

-736 KPYKEYV
+736 KPYREYV

-762 VDISTMAVVARWRGH
+762 VDISTMEVVARWRGH

>member
-1 MDDIRLTKEQLAKIK
+1 MDDVKLTKEQLRKIA
-16 AIKQDFYK
+16 AIKKDFYK

-56 LCIKEKRPVKVII
+56 LCIKERRPVKVII

-114 RRYFDNTNI
+114 RRYFDNTNV

-136 LTFERFDENGKQI
+136 LTFEKFDESGKQV

-167 SDTINFLHGSEVAT
+167 SDTINFLHASEAAS
-181 WESGED
+181 WENGED

-197 DAEVM
+197 DIEVM
-202 KKPSMVFLE
+202 EKPSMVFIE

-228 AEGKNNYQPAFAPWW
+228 VEERNNYEPAFAPWW
-243 ILDTY
+243 VLDTY
-248 ERDATFEDLGK
+248 EREATFEDLGK

-264 LFLVDLMKRGHDTL
+264 LFLVDLMRKGHDTL

-283 ISEDAIPRKL
+283 ISEEAIPRKL
-293 AFYRRKAKD
+293 AFYRRKAKE

-310 PQEYPSCLVAGT
+310 PQEFPS
-322 MVGTDSGIVP
+322 
-332 IESMIK
+332 
-338 GQQTNLGEVLAS
+338 
-350 WEQVKSPVAKITTSL
+350 
-365 GYTITGTYDHPVKT
+365 
-379 HEGFVDLIDTLNKD
+379 
-393 VVLLPPKTA
+393 
-402 EKNYVCSWKDLGV
+402 
-415 THSIEVDERLAEWMG
+415 
-430 YFMGDGSYYG
+430 
-440 ETISFAFDRQD
+440 
-451 KDVITHIKGLTE
+451 
-463 AIFGLGLAG
+463 
-472 RVVGTKKGG
+472 
-481 YELRASRK
+481 
-489 GMTRMMKELGL
+489 
-500 VRKRESS
+500 
-507 SYARILR
+507 
-514 VPEAI
+514 
-519 WRSPDTVIQAY
+519 
-530 LRGLLE
+530 
-536 ADGWSNHTMVKFF
+536 
-549 SKNPEFVQD
+549 
-558 IQLLLLSQGITS
+558 
-570 RFKQYNTKNGAG
+570 
-582 YEYVANELSLR
+582 
-593 SGEADRFKRLIGFL
+593 
-607 SKRKNGRG
+607 
-615 FSKQTNPIVLRDT
+615 
-628 VVSVEPLGND
+628 
-638 VTYNLTIKDGHE
+638 
-650 FDANG
+650 
-655 IHTHNTWQ
+655 TWQ
-663 EAFIA
+663 ESFIA

-689 EDVEYYKITP
+689 EDVDYYKITP
-699 LEDRP
+699 LEERP
-704 YEEFELEQI
+704 YEEFELEKVQ
-713 PFEENETPDDFT
+713 FEPNEAPDDFT

-762 VDISTMAVVARWRGH
+762 ADVSTMAVVARWRGH

-910 GDNDISNLKVVST
+910 GDNDISNLKVIST

>member
-1 MDDIRLTKEQLAKIK
+1 MDDLKLTRSQLEKIK
-16 AIKQDFYK
+16 LIKQDFYK

-43 PNEPQRALIDYVL
+43 PNEPQMALIDYVL
-56 LCIKEKRPVKVII
+56 LCIQEKRPVKVII

-136 LTFERFDENGKQI
+136 LTFEKFDENGKQI

-167 SDTINFLHGSEVAT
+167 SDTVNFLHASELGA
-181 WESGED
+181 WENGED

-202 KKPSMVFLE
+202 EKPSMVFLE

-228 AEGKNNYQPAFAPWW
+228 VNKKNNYQPLFAPWW

-248 ERDATFEDLGK
+248 ERDATFEDLGQ

-264 LFLVDLMKRGHDTL
+264 SFLVELMRKGHETL
-278 GHHFP
+278 GHKFTV
-283 ISEDAIPRKL
+283 SEESIPRKL
-293 AFYRRKAKD
+293 AYYRRKAKD

-310 PQEYPSCLVAGT
+310 PQEYPST
-322 MVGTDSGIVP
+322 
-332 IESMIK
+332 
-338 GQQTNLGEVLAS
+338 
-350 WEQVKSPVAKITTSL
+350 WE
-365 GYTITGTYDHPVKT
+365 
-379 HEGFVDLIDTLNKD
+379 
-393 VVLLPPKTA
+393 
-402 EKNYVCSWKDLGV
+402 
-415 THSIEVDERLAEWMG
+415 
-430 YFMGDGSYYG
+430 
-440 ETISFAFDRQD
+440 
-451 KDVITHIKGLTE
+451 
-463 AIFGLGLAG
+463 
-472 RVVGTKKGG
+472 
-481 YELRASRK
+481 
-489 GMTRMMKELGL
+489 
-500 VRKRESS
+500 
-507 SYARILR
+507 
-514 VPEAI
+514 
-519 WRSPDTVIQAY
+519 
-530 LRGLLE
+530 
-536 ADGWSNHTMVKFF
+536 
-549 SKNPEFVQD
+549 
-558 IQLLLLSQGITS
+558 
-570 RFKQYNTKNGAG
+570 
-582 YEYVANELSLR
+582 
-593 SGEADRFKRLIGFL
+593 
-607 SKRKNGRG
+607 
-615 FSKQTNPIVLRDT
+615 
-628 VVSVEPLGND
+628 
-638 VTYNLTIKDGHE
+638 
-650 FDANG
+650 
-655 IHTHNTWQ
+655 

-689 EDVEYYKITP
+689 GNVDYYKITP

-762 VDISTMAVVARWRGH
+762 VDISTMEVVARWRGH

-865 KDKDIVFIN
+865 KDRDIVFIN

>member
-1 MDDIRLTKEQLAKIK
+1 MDDLKLTKEQLQKIK
-16 AIKQDFYK
+16 LIKQDFYK

-56 LCIKEKRPVKVII
+56 LCISEKRPVKVII

-136 LTFERFDENGKQI
+136 LTFEKFDESGKQI

-167 SDTINFLHGSEVAT
+167 SDTVNFLHASELGA
-181 WESGED
+181 WENGED

-202 KKPSMVFLE
+202 DKPSMVFLE

-228 AEGKNNYQPAFAPWW
+228 VNKKNNYQPLFAPWW

-248 ERDATFEDLGK
+248 ERDATFEDLGQ

-264 LFLVDLMKRGHDTL
+264 SFLVELMKKGHETL
-278 GHHFP
+278 GHKFT
-283 ISEDAIPRKL
+283 IKEDSIPRKL
-293 AFYRRKAKD
+293 AYYRRKAKD

-338 GQQTNLGEVLAS
+338 GQQTNLGEVIAS

-402 EKNYVCSWKDLGV
+402 DKNYVCSWRDLGV
-415 THSIEVDERLAEWMG
+415 THSIEVTEKLAEWMG

-440 ETISFAFDRQD
+440 ETISFAFDRRD
-451 KDVITHIKGLTE
+451 KDVITHIKGLTS
-463 AIFGLGLAG
+463 ALFGIDLAG
-472 RVVGTKKGG
+472 RVAGTKKGG

-489 GMTRMMKELGL
+489 GMTRMMMELGL
-500 VRKRESS
+500 VERRESK
-507 SYARILR
+507 SYSRILR

-549 SKNPEFVQD
+549 SKVPEFVQD
-558 IQLLLLSQGITS
+558 VQLLLLSQGITS
-570 RFKQYNTKNGAG
+570 RFKQYDTHTGS
-582 YEYVANELSLR
+582 YEYTANELSLR
-593 SGEADRFKRLIGFL
+593 SGEADRFKKLIGFL
-607 SKRKNGRG
+607 SKRKNSCG
-615 FSKQTNPIVLRDT
+615 FSRQPNPIVLRDT
-628 VVSVEPLGND
+628 VISVEPLGDD

-655 IHTHNTWQ
+655 IHTHNTW
-663 EAFIA
+663 EESFIA

-689 EDVEYYKITP
+689 EDVDYYKITP

-704 YEEFELEQI
+704 YEEFELEKVQ
-713 PFEENETPDDFT
+713 FEPNEAPDDFT
-725 YKAPLKIWEKP
+725 YKAPLKIWGKP

-762 VDISTMAVVARWRGH
+762 VDTSTMAVVARWRGH

-929 TNG
+929 ING

>member
-1 MDDIRLTKEQLAKIK
+1 MQDIKLTSEQLEKIK
-16 AIKQDFYK
+16 LIKQDFYK

-56 LCIKEKRPVKVII
+56 LCISEKRPVKVII

-136 LTFERFDENGKQI
+136 LTFEKFDENGKQI

-202 KKPSMVFLE
+202 DKPSMVFLE

-248 ERDATFEDLGK
+248 ERDATFEELGK

-264 LFLVDLMKRGHDTL
+264 LFLVDLMKQGHDTL
-278 GHHFP
+278 GHYFP
-283 ISEDAIPRKL
+283 ISEEAIPRKL

-310 PQEYPSCLVAGT
+310 PQEYPS
-322 MVGTDSGIVP
+322 
-332 IESMIK
+332 
-338 GQQTNLGEVLAS
+338 
-350 WEQVKSPVAKITTSL
+350 
-365 GYTITGTYDHPVKT
+365 
-379 HEGFVDLIDTLNKD
+379 
-393 VVLLPPKTA
+393 
-402 EKNYVCSWKDLGV
+402 
-415 THSIEVDERLAEWMG
+415 
-430 YFMGDGSYYG
+430 
-440 ETISFAFDRQD
+440 
-451 KDVITHIKGLTE
+451 
-463 AIFGLGLAG
+463 
-472 RVVGTKKGG
+472 
-481 YELRASRK
+481 
-489 GMTRMMKELGL
+489 
-500 VRKRESS
+500 
-507 SYARILR
+507 
-514 VPEAI
+514 
-519 WRSPDTVIQAY
+519 
-530 LRGLLE
+530 
-536 ADGWSNHTMVKFF
+536 
-549 SKNPEFVQD
+549 
-558 IQLLLLSQGITS
+558 
-570 RFKQYNTKNGAG
+570 
-582 YEYVANELSLR
+582 
-593 SGEADRFKRLIGFL
+593 
-607 SKRKNGRG
+607 
-615 FSKQTNPIVLRDT
+615 
-628 VVSVEPLGND
+628 
-638 VTYNLTIKDGHE
+638 
-650 FDANG
+650 
-655 IHTHNTWQ
+655 TWQ

-689 EDVEYYKITP
+689 EDVDYYKIAP

-713 PFEENETPDDFT
+713 PFEPNEAPDDFT

-736 KPYKEYV
+736 QPYKEYV

-762 VDISTMAVVARWRGH
+762 VDISTMEVVARWRGH

>member
-1 MDDIRLTKEQLAKIK
+1 MDDLKLTKAQLEKIK
-16 AIKQDFYK
+16 LIKQDFYK
-24 FAKMNLYIKDKFAN
+24 FAKMNLYIKNKFAN

-56 LCIKEKRPVKVII
+56 LCIQEKRPVKVII

-136 LTFERFDENGKQI
+136 LTFEKFDENGKQI

-167 SDTINFLHGSEVAT
+167 SDTVNFLHASELGA
-181 WESGED
+181 WENGED

-202 KKPSMVFLE
+202 EKPSMVFLE

-228 AEGKNNYQPAFAPWW
+228 VNKKNNYQPLFAPWW

-248 ERDATFEDLGK
+248 ERDATFEDLGQ

-264 LFLVDLMKRGHDTL
+264 KFLVELMRKGHETL
-278 GHHFP
+278 GRHFP
-283 ISEDAIPRKL
+283 ISEESIPRKL
-293 AFYRRKAKD
+293 AYYRRKAKD

-310 PQEYPSCLVAGT
+310 PQEYPST
-322 MVGTDSGIVP
+322 
-332 IESMIK
+332 
-338 GQQTNLGEVLAS
+338 
-350 WEQVKSPVAKITTSL
+350 WE
-365 GYTITGTYDHPVKT
+365 
-379 HEGFVDLIDTLNKD
+379 
-393 VVLLPPKTA
+393 
-402 EKNYVCSWKDLGV
+402 
-415 THSIEVDERLAEWMG
+415 
-430 YFMGDGSYYG
+430 
-440 ETISFAFDRQD
+440 
-451 KDVITHIKGLTE
+451 
-463 AIFGLGLAG
+463 
-472 RVVGTKKGG
+472 
-481 YELRASRK
+481 
-489 GMTRMMKELGL
+489 
-500 VRKRESS
+500 
-507 SYARILR
+507 
-514 VPEAI
+514 
-519 WRSPDTVIQAY
+519 
-530 LRGLLE
+530 
-536 ADGWSNHTMVKFF
+536 
-549 SKNPEFVQD
+549 
-558 IQLLLLSQGITS
+558 
-570 RFKQYNTKNGAG
+570 
-582 YEYVANELSLR
+582 
-593 SGEADRFKRLIGFL
+593 
-607 SKRKNGRG
+607 
-615 FSKQTNPIVLRDT
+615 
-628 VVSVEPLGND
+628 
-638 VTYNLTIKDGHE
+638 
-650 FDANG
+650 
-655 IHTHNTWQ
+655 

-689 EDVEYYKITP
+689 EDVDYYKITP

-713 PFEENETPDDFT
+713 PFEPNESPDDFT
-725 YKAPLKIWEKP
+725 YKAPLKVWEKP

-874 EAFSYVRD
+874 EAFSYIRD

-893 HDDVVMSTAIAY
+893 HDDVVMSAAIAY

>member
-1 MDDIRLTKEQLAKIK
+1 MDDLKLTKAQLEKIK
-16 AIKQDFYK
+16 LIKQDFYK
-24 FAKMNLYIKDKFAN
+24 FSKMNLYIKDKFAN

-56 LCIKEKRPVKVII
+56 LCIIERRPIKVII

-83 LCYWWTSTNFN
+83 ICYWWTSTNFN

-136 LTFERFDENGKQI
+136 LTFEKFDESGKQI

-181 WESGED
+181 WENGED

-202 KKPSMVFLE
+202 EKPSMVFLE

-228 AEGKNNYQPAFAPWW
+228 VEGKNNYQPAFAPWW

-264 LFLVDLMKRGHDTL
+264 LFLVDLMRAGHDTL
-278 GHHFP
+278 GHHFS
-283 ISEDAIPRKL
+283 ISEEAIPRKL

-310 PQEYPSCLVAGT
+310 PQEYPS
-322 MVGTDSGIVP
+322 
-332 IESMIK
+332 
-338 GQQTNLGEVLAS
+338 
-350 WEQVKSPVAKITTSL
+350 
-365 GYTITGTYDHPVKT
+365 
-379 HEGFVDLIDTLNKD
+379 
-393 VVLLPPKTA
+393 
-402 EKNYVCSWKDLGV
+402 
-415 THSIEVDERLAEWMG
+415 
-430 YFMGDGSYYG
+430 
-440 ETISFAFDRQD
+440 
-451 KDVITHIKGLTE
+451 
-463 AIFGLGLAG
+463 
-472 RVVGTKKGG
+472 
-481 YELRASRK
+481 
-489 GMTRMMKELGL
+489 
-500 VRKRESS
+500 
-507 SYARILR
+507 
-514 VPEAI
+514 
-519 WRSPDTVIQAY
+519 
-530 LRGLLE
+530 
-536 ADGWSNHTMVKFF
+536 
-549 SKNPEFVQD
+549 
-558 IQLLLLSQGITS
+558 
-570 RFKQYNTKNGAG
+570 
-582 YEYVANELSLR
+582 
-593 SGEADRFKRLIGFL
+593 
-607 SKRKNGRG
+607 
-615 FSKQTNPIVLRDT
+615 
-628 VVSVEPLGND
+628 
-638 VTYNLTIKDGHE
+638 
-650 FDANG
+650 
-655 IHTHNTWQ
+655 TWQ

-689 EDVEYYKITP
+689 EGVDYYKITP
-699 LEDRP
+699 LDDRP

-762 VDISTMAVVARWRGH
+762 VDISTMEVVARWRGH

>member
-1 MDDIRLTKEQLAKIK
+1 MDDIKLTREQLEKIK
-16 AIKQDFYK
+16 LIKQDFYK

-56 LCIKEKRPVKVII
+56 LCIQEKRPVKVII

-136 LTFERFDENGKQI
+136 LTFEKFDENGKQI

-167 SDTINFLHGSEVAT
+167 SDTVNFLHASELGA
-181 WESGED
+181 WENGED

-202 KKPSMVFLE
+202 EKPSMVFLE

-228 AEGKNNYQPAFAPWW
+228 VNKKNNYQPLFAPWW

-248 ERDATFEDLGK
+248 ERDATFEDLGQ

-264 LFLVDLMKRGHDTL
+264 SFLVELMQKGHTTL
-278 GHHFP
+278 GHKFAV
-283 ISEDAIPRKL
+283 SEESIPRKL
-293 AFYRRKAKD
+293 AYYRRKARD

-310 PQEYPSCLVAGT
+310 PQEYPST
-322 MVGTDSGIVP
+322 
-332 IESMIK
+332 
-338 GQQTNLGEVLAS
+338 
-350 WEQVKSPVAKITTSL
+350 WE
-365 GYTITGTYDHPVKT
+365 
-379 HEGFVDLIDTLNKD
+379 
-393 VVLLPPKTA
+393 
-402 EKNYVCSWKDLGV
+402 
-415 THSIEVDERLAEWMG
+415 
-430 YFMGDGSYYG
+430 
-440 ETISFAFDRQD
+440 
-451 KDVITHIKGLTE
+451 
-463 AIFGLGLAG
+463 
-472 RVVGTKKGG
+472 
-481 YELRASRK
+481 
-489 GMTRMMKELGL
+489 
-500 VRKRESS
+500 
-507 SYARILR
+507 
-514 VPEAI
+514 
-519 WRSPDTVIQAY
+519 
-530 LRGLLE
+530 
-536 ADGWSNHTMVKFF
+536 
-549 SKNPEFVQD
+549 
-558 IQLLLLSQGITS
+558 
-570 RFKQYNTKNGAG
+570 
-582 YEYVANELSLR
+582 
-593 SGEADRFKRLIGFL
+593 
-607 SKRKNGRG
+607 
-615 FSKQTNPIVLRDT
+615 
-628 VVSVEPLGND
+628 
-638 VTYNLTIKDGHE
+638 
-650 FDANG
+650 
-655 IHTHNTWQ
+655 

-689 EDVEYYKITP
+689 EDVDYYKITP

-704 YEEFELEQI
+704 YEEFELELI

-762 VDISTMAVVARWRGH
+762 VDISRMEVVARWRGH

-910 GDNDISNLKVVST
+910 GDNDISNLKVIST

>member
-1 MDDIRLTKEQLAKIK
+1 MEDIKLTTSQLQKIK

-24 FAKMNLYIKDKFAN
+24 FAKMNLYIKNKFAN

-56 LCIKEKRPVKVII
+56 LFIQERRPVKVII

-101 NDEKSSLNLYRMF
+101 NDEKSALNLYRMF

-136 LTFERFDENGKQI
+136 LTFEKFDENGKQI

-167 SDTINFLHGSEVAT
+167 SDTVNFLHASELGA
-181 WESGED
+181 WENGED
-187 LVASLMQTVP
+187 LVASLMQAVP

-202 KKPSMVFLE
+202 EKPSMVFLE

-228 AEGKNNYQPAFAPWW
+228 VNKKNNYQPLFAPWW

-248 ERDATFEDLGK
+248 ERDATFEDLGQ

-264 LFLVDLMKRGHDTL
+264 KFLVELMRKGHETL
-278 GHHFP
+278 GHKFAV
-283 ISEDAIPRKL
+283 SEKSIPRKL
-293 AFYRRKAKD
+293 AYYRRKAKD

-310 PQEYPSCLVAGT
+310 HQEYPST
-322 MVGTDSGIVP
+322 
-332 IESMIK
+332 
-338 GQQTNLGEVLAS
+338 
-350 WEQVKSPVAKITTSL
+350 WE
-365 GYTITGTYDHPVKT
+365 
-379 HEGFVDLIDTLNKD
+379 
-393 VVLLPPKTA
+393 
-402 EKNYVCSWKDLGV
+402 
-415 THSIEVDERLAEWMG
+415 
-430 YFMGDGSYYG
+430 
-440 ETISFAFDRQD
+440 
-451 KDVITHIKGLTE
+451 
-463 AIFGLGLAG
+463 
-472 RVVGTKKGG
+472 
-481 YELRASRK
+481 
-489 GMTRMMKELGL
+489 
-500 VRKRESS
+500 
-507 SYARILR
+507 
-514 VPEAI
+514 
-519 WRSPDTVIQAY
+519 
-530 LRGLLE
+530 
-536 ADGWSNHTMVKFF
+536 
-549 SKNPEFVQD
+549 
-558 IQLLLLSQGITS
+558 
-570 RFKQYNTKNGAG
+570 
-582 YEYVANELSLR
+582 
-593 SGEADRFKRLIGFL
+593 
-607 SKRKNGRG
+607 
-615 FSKQTNPIVLRDT
+615 
-628 VVSVEPLGND
+628 
-638 VTYNLTIKDGHE
+638 
-650 FDANG
+650 
-655 IHTHNTWQ
+655 

-699 LEDRP
+699 LEDHP

>member
-1 MDDIRLTKEQLAKIK
+1 MDDIKLTKEQLQKIK

-43 PNEPQRALIDYVL
+43 PNEPQMALIDYVL

-136 LTFERFDENGKQI
+136 LTFEKFDENGKQI

-167 SDTINFLHGSEVAT
+167 SDTINFLHASEAAS
-181 WESGED
+181 WENGED

-197 DAEVM
+197 DIEVM
-202 KKPSMVFLE
+202 EKPSMVFIE

-228 AEGKNNYQPAFAPWW
+228 VERRNNYEPAFAPWW
-243 ILDTY
+243 VLDTY
-248 ERDATFEDLGK
+248 EREATFEDLGK

-264 LFLVDLMKRGHDTL
+264 LFLVDLMRQGHDTL

-293 AFYRRKAKD
+293 AFYRRKAKE

-310 PQEYPSCLVAGT
+310 PQEFPS
-322 MVGTDSGIVP
+322 
-332 IESMIK
+332 
-338 GQQTNLGEVLAS
+338 
-350 WEQVKSPVAKITTSL
+350 
-365 GYTITGTYDHPVKT
+365 
-379 HEGFVDLIDTLNKD
+379 
-393 VVLLPPKTA
+393 
-402 EKNYVCSWKDLGV
+402 
-415 THSIEVDERLAEWMG
+415 
-430 YFMGDGSYYG
+430 
-440 ETISFAFDRQD
+440 
-451 KDVITHIKGLTE
+451 
-463 AIFGLGLAG
+463 
-472 RVVGTKKGG
+472 
-481 YELRASRK
+481 
-489 GMTRMMKELGL
+489 
-500 VRKRESS
+500 
-507 SYARILR
+507 
-514 VPEAI
+514 
-519 WRSPDTVIQAY
+519 
-530 LRGLLE
+530 
-536 ADGWSNHTMVKFF
+536 
-549 SKNPEFVQD
+549 
-558 IQLLLLSQGITS
+558 
-570 RFKQYNTKNGAG
+570 
-582 YEYVANELSLR
+582 
-593 SGEADRFKRLIGFL
+593 
-607 SKRKNGRG
+607 
-615 FSKQTNPIVLRDT
+615 
-628 VVSVEPLGND
+628 
-638 VTYNLTIKDGHE
+638 
-650 FDANG
+650 
-655 IHTHNTWQ
+655 TWQ
-663 EAFIA
+663 ESFIA

-689 EDVEYYKITP
+689 EDVDYYKITP

-762 VDISTMAVVARWRGH
+762 VDISTMEVVARWRGH

>member
-1 MDDIRLTKEQLAKIK
+1 MDDIKLTREQLEKIK
-16 AIKQDFYK
+16 LIKQDFYK

-56 LCIKEKRPVKVII
+56 LCISERRPIKVII

-136 LTFERFDENGKQI
+136 LTFEKFDENGKQI

-167 SDTINFLHGSEVAT
+167 SDTVNFLHASELGA
-181 WESGED
+181 WENGED

-202 KKPSMVFLE
+202 EKPSMVFLE

-228 AEGKNNYQPAFAPWW
+228 VNKKNNYQPLFAPWW

-248 ERDATFEDLGK
+248 ERDATFKDLGQ

-264 LFLVDLMKRGHDTL
+264 SFLVELMKKGHTTL
-278 GHHFP
+278 GHKFTV
-283 ISEDAIPRKL
+283 SEESIPRKL
-293 AFYRRKAKD
+293 AYYRRKAKD

-310 PQEYPSCLVAGT
+310 PQEYPST
-322 MVGTDSGIVP
+322 
-332 IESMIK
+332 
-338 GQQTNLGEVLAS
+338 
-350 WEQVKSPVAKITTSL
+350 WE
-365 GYTITGTYDHPVKT
+365 
-379 HEGFVDLIDTLNKD
+379 
-393 VVLLPPKTA
+393 
-402 EKNYVCSWKDLGV
+402 
-415 THSIEVDERLAEWMG
+415 
-430 YFMGDGSYYG
+430 
-440 ETISFAFDRQD
+440 
-451 KDVITHIKGLTE
+451 
-463 AIFGLGLAG
+463 
-472 RVVGTKKGG
+472 
-481 YELRASRK
+481 
-489 GMTRMMKELGL
+489 
-500 VRKRESS
+500 
-507 SYARILR
+507 
-514 VPEAI
+514 
-519 WRSPDTVIQAY
+519 
-530 LRGLLE
+530 
-536 ADGWSNHTMVKFF
+536 
-549 SKNPEFVQD
+549 
-558 IQLLLLSQGITS
+558 
-570 RFKQYNTKNGAG
+570 
-582 YEYVANELSLR
+582 
-593 SGEADRFKRLIGFL
+593 
-607 SKRKNGRG
+607 
-615 FSKQTNPIVLRDT
+615 
-628 VVSVEPLGND
+628 
-638 VTYNLTIKDGHE
+638 
-650 FDANG
+650 
-655 IHTHNTWQ
+655 

-683 KDATPL
+683 KDAIPL
-689 EDVEYYKITP
+689 EDVDYYKITP

-704 YEEFELEQI
+704 YEEFELEKVQ
-713 PFEENETPDDFT
+713 FEPNETPDDFT

-762 VDISTMAVVARWRGH
+762 VDISTMEVVARWRGH

>member
-1 MDDIRLTKEQLAKIK
+1 MDDIKLTREQLEKIK
-16 AIKQDFYK
+16 LIKQDFYK

-56 LCIKEKRPVKVII
+56 LCISEKRPVKVII

-136 LTFERFDENGKQI
+136 LTFEKFDENGKQI

-167 SDTINFLHGSEVAT
+167 SDTVNFLHASELGA
-181 WESGED
+181 WENGED

-202 KKPSMVFLE
+202 EKPSMVFLE

-228 AEGKNNYQPAFAPWW
+228 VERKGNYEPCFAPWW

-248 ERDATFEDLGK
+248 ERDATWEDLGK
-259 LNDYE
+259 LNEYE
-264 LFLVDLMKRGHDTL
+264 LFLKELIAKGHETL
-278 GHHFP
+278 GHRFK
-283 ISEDAIPRKL
+283 INKEAIPRKI

-310 PQEYPSCLVAGT
+310 PQEYPS
-322 MVGTDSGIVP
+322 
-332 IESMIK
+332 
-338 GQQTNLGEVLAS
+338 
-350 WEQVKSPVAKITTSL
+350 
-365 GYTITGTYDHPVKT
+365 
-379 HEGFVDLIDTLNKD
+379 
-393 VVLLPPKTA
+393 
-402 EKNYVCSWKDLGV
+402 
-415 THSIEVDERLAEWMG
+415 
-430 YFMGDGSYYG
+430 
-440 ETISFAFDRQD
+440 
-451 KDVITHIKGLTE
+451 
-463 AIFGLGLAG
+463 
-472 RVVGTKKGG
+472 
-481 YELRASRK
+481 
-489 GMTRMMKELGL
+489 
-500 VRKRESS
+500 
-507 SYARILR
+507 
-514 VPEAI
+514 
-519 WRSPDTVIQAY
+519 
-530 LRGLLE
+530 
-536 ADGWSNHTMVKFF
+536 
-549 SKNPEFVQD
+549 
-558 IQLLLLSQGITS
+558 
-570 RFKQYNTKNGAG
+570 
-582 YEYVANELSLR
+582 
-593 SGEADRFKRLIGFL
+593 
-607 SKRKNGRG
+607 
-615 FSKQTNPIVLRDT
+615 
-628 VVSVEPLGND
+628 
-638 VTYNLTIKDGHE
+638 
-650 FDANG
+650 
-655 IHTHNTWQ
+655 TWQ

-683 KDATPL
+683 KEATPL

-704 YEEFELEQI
+704 YEEFELERVE
-713 PFEENETPDDFT
+713 FEPNETPDDFT

-777 CDPDKFGEILGALGT
+777 CDPDKFGEYLGALGT

-865 KDKDIVFIN
+865 KDRDIVFIN

-893 HDDVVMSTAIAY
+893 HDDTIMATAIAY

>member
-1 MDDIRLTKEQLAKIK
+1 MDDLKLTKAQLEKIK
-16 AIKQDFYK
+16 LIKQDFYK

-56 LCIKEKRPVKVII
+56 LCIQEKRPVKVII

-136 LTFERFDENGKQI
+136 LTFEKFDETGKQI

-167 SDTINFLHGSEVAT
+167 SDTVNFLHASELGA
-181 WESGED
+181 WENGED

-202 KKPSMVFLE
+202 DKPSMVFLE

-228 AEGKNNYQPAFAPWW
+228 VNRKNNYQPLFAPWW

-248 ERDATFEDLGK
+248 ERDATFEDLGR

-264 LFLVDLMKRGHDTL
+264 SFLVELMKKGHETL
-278 GHHFP
+278 GHKFA
-283 ISEDAIPRKL
+283 IKEESIPRKI
-293 AFYRRKAKD
+293 AYYRRKAKD

-310 PQEYPSCLVAGT
+310 PQEYPST
-322 MVGTDSGIVP
+322 WE
-332 IESMIK
+332 ES
-338 GQQTNLGEVLAS
+338 
-350 WEQVKSPVAKITTSL
+350 
-365 GYTITGTYDHPVKT
+365 
-379 HEGFVDLIDTLNKD
+379 
-393 VVLLPPKTA
+393 
-402 EKNYVCSWKDLGV
+402 
-415 THSIEVDERLAEWMG
+415 
-430 YFMGDGSYYG
+430 
-440 ETISFAFDRQD
+440 
-451 KDVITHIKGLTE
+451 
-463 AIFGLGLAG
+463 
-472 RVVGTKKGG
+472 
-481 YELRASRK
+481 
-489 GMTRMMKELGL
+489 
-500 VRKRESS
+500 
-507 SYARILR
+507 
-514 VPEAI
+514 
-519 WRSPDTVIQAY
+519 
-530 LRGLLE
+530 
-536 ADGWSNHTMVKFF
+536 
-549 SKNPEFVQD
+549 
-558 IQLLLLSQGITS
+558 
-570 RFKQYNTKNGAG
+570 
-582 YEYVANELSLR
+582 
-593 SGEADRFKRLIGFL
+593 
-607 SKRKNGRG
+607 
-615 FSKQTNPIVLRDT
+615 
-628 VVSVEPLGND
+628 
-638 VTYNLTIKDGHE
+638 
-650 FDANG
+650 
-655 IHTHNTWQ
+655 
-663 EAFIA
+663 FIA

-689 EDVEYYKITP
+689 EDVNYYKITP

-704 YEEFELEQI
+704 YEEFELEKVQ
-713 PFEENETPDDFT
+713 FEPNETPDDFT

-736 KPYKEYV
+736 KQYKEYV

>member
-1 MDDIRLTKEQLAKIK
+1 MDDLKLTRAQLEKIK
-16 AIKQDFYK
+16 LIKQDFYK

-136 LTFERFDENGKQI
+136 LTFEKFDENGKQI

-167 SDTINFLHGSEVAT
+167 SDTVNFLHASELGA
-181 WESGED
+181 WENGED

-202 KKPSMVFLE
+202 DKPSMVFLE

-228 AEGKNNYQPAFAPWW
+228 VNKKNNYQPLFAPWW

-248 ERDATFEDLGK
+248 ERDATFEDLGQ

-264 LFLVDLMKRGHDTL
+264 SFLVDLMRKGHETL
-278 GHHFP
+278 GHKFAVGEE
-283 ISEDAIPRKL
+283 SIPRKL
-293 AFYRRKAKD
+293 AYYRRKAKD

-310 PQEYPSCLVAGT
+310 PQEYPST
-322 MVGTDSGIVP
+322 
-332 IESMIK
+332 
-338 GQQTNLGEVLAS
+338 
-350 WEQVKSPVAKITTSL
+350 WE
-365 GYTITGTYDHPVKT
+365 
-379 HEGFVDLIDTLNKD
+379 
-393 VVLLPPKTA
+393 
-402 EKNYVCSWKDLGV
+402 
-415 THSIEVDERLAEWMG
+415 
-430 YFMGDGSYYG
+430 
-440 ETISFAFDRQD
+440 
-451 KDVITHIKGLTE
+451 
-463 AIFGLGLAG
+463 
-472 RVVGTKKGG
+472 
-481 YELRASRK
+481 
-489 GMTRMMKELGL
+489 
-500 VRKRESS
+500 
-507 SYARILR
+507 
-514 VPEAI
+514 
-519 WRSPDTVIQAY
+519 
-530 LRGLLE
+530 
-536 ADGWSNHTMVKFF
+536 
-549 SKNPEFVQD
+549 
-558 IQLLLLSQGITS
+558 
-570 RFKQYNTKNGAG
+570 
-582 YEYVANELSLR
+582 
-593 SGEADRFKRLIGFL
+593 
-607 SKRKNGRG
+607 
-615 FSKQTNPIVLRDT
+615 
-628 VVSVEPLGND
+628 
-638 VTYNLTIKDGHE
+638 
-650 FDANG
+650 
-655 IHTHNTWQ
+655 

-792 YYNYALIGVEVN
+792 CYNYALIGVEVN

-893 HDDVVMSTAIAY
+893 HDDTIMATAIAY

-910 GDNDISNLKVVST
+910 GDNDISNLKVIST

>member
-1 MDDIRLTKEQLAKIK
+1 MDDLKLTRAQLEKIK
-16 AIKQDFYK
+16 LIKQDFYK

-56 LCIKEKRPVKVII
+56 LCIQEKRPVKVII

-136 LTFERFDENGKQI
+136 LTFEKFDENGKQI

-167 SDTINFLHGSEVAT
+167 SDTVNFLHASELGA
-181 WESGED
+181 WENGED

-202 KKPSMVFLE
+202 EKPSMVFLE

-228 AEGKNNYQPAFAPWW
+228 VNKKNNYQPLFAPWW

-248 ERDATFEDLGK
+248 ERDATFEDLGQ

-264 LFLVDLMKRGHDTL
+264 KFLVELMCKGHETL
-278 GHHFP
+278 GHKFTV
-283 ISEDAIPRKL
+283 SEESIPRKL
-293 AFYRRKAKD
+293 AYYRRKAKD

-310 PQEYPSCLVAGT
+310 PQEYPST
-322 MVGTDSGIVP
+322 
-332 IESMIK
+332 
-338 GQQTNLGEVLAS
+338 
-350 WEQVKSPVAKITTSL
+350 WE
-365 GYTITGTYDHPVKT
+365 
-379 HEGFVDLIDTLNKD
+379 
-393 VVLLPPKTA
+393 
-402 EKNYVCSWKDLGV
+402 
-415 THSIEVDERLAEWMG
+415 
-430 YFMGDGSYYG
+430 
-440 ETISFAFDRQD
+440 
-451 KDVITHIKGLTE
+451 
-463 AIFGLGLAG
+463 
-472 RVVGTKKGG
+472 
-481 YELRASRK
+481 
-489 GMTRMMKELGL
+489 
-500 VRKRESS
+500 
-507 SYARILR
+507 
-514 VPEAI
+514 
-519 WRSPDTVIQAY
+519 
-530 LRGLLE
+530 
-536 ADGWSNHTMVKFF
+536 
-549 SKNPEFVQD
+549 
-558 IQLLLLSQGITS
+558 
-570 RFKQYNTKNGAG
+570 
-582 YEYVANELSLR
+582 
-593 SGEADRFKRLIGFL
+593 
-607 SKRKNGRG
+607 
-615 FSKQTNPIVLRDT
+615 
-628 VVSVEPLGND
+628 
-638 VTYNLTIKDGHE
+638 
-650 FDANG
+650 
-655 IHTHNTWQ
+655 

-689 EDVEYYKITP
+689 EDVDYYKITP

-736 KPYKEYV
+736 KPYNEYV

-777 CDPDKFGEILGALGT
+777 CDPDKFGEILGALGA

-865 KDKDIVFIN
+865 KDRDIVFVN

-893 HDDVVMSTAIAY
+893 HDDTIMATAIAY

-910 GDNDISNLKVVST
+910 GDNDISNLKVIST

>member
-1 MDDIRLTKEQLAKIK
+1 MQDIKLTSEQLAKIK
-16 AIKQDFYK
+16 LIKQDFYK

-56 LCIKEKRPVKVII
+56 LCISEKRPVKVII

-136 LTFERFDENGKQI
+136 LTFEKFDENGKQI

-202 KKPSMVFLE
+202 EKPSMVFLE

-248 ERDATFEDLGK
+248 ERDATFEELGK

-264 LFLVDLMKRGHDTL
+264 LFLVDLMRAGHDTL

-283 ISEDAIPRKL
+283 ISEEAIPRKL

-310 PQEYPSCLVAGT
+310 PQEYPS
-322 MVGTDSGIVP
+322 
-332 IESMIK
+332 
-338 GQQTNLGEVLAS
+338 
-350 WEQVKSPVAKITTSL
+350 
-365 GYTITGTYDHPVKT
+365 
-379 HEGFVDLIDTLNKD
+379 
-393 VVLLPPKTA
+393 
-402 EKNYVCSWKDLGV
+402 
-415 THSIEVDERLAEWMG
+415 
-430 YFMGDGSYYG
+430 
-440 ETISFAFDRQD
+440 
-451 KDVITHIKGLTE
+451 
-463 AIFGLGLAG
+463 
-472 RVVGTKKGG
+472 
-481 YELRASRK
+481 
-489 GMTRMMKELGL
+489 
-500 VRKRESS
+500 
-507 SYARILR
+507 
-514 VPEAI
+514 
-519 WRSPDTVIQAY
+519 
-530 LRGLLE
+530 
-536 ADGWSNHTMVKFF
+536 
-549 SKNPEFVQD
+549 
-558 IQLLLLSQGITS
+558 
-570 RFKQYNTKNGAG
+570 
-582 YEYVANELSLR
+582 
-593 SGEADRFKRLIGFL
+593 
-607 SKRKNGRG
+607 
-615 FSKQTNPIVLRDT
+615 
-628 VVSVEPLGND
+628 
-638 VTYNLTIKDGHE
+638 
-650 FDANG
+650 
-655 IHTHNTWQ
+655 TWQ

-683 KDATPL
+683 KDATSL
-689 EDVEYYKITP
+689 EDVDYYKITP

-704 YEEFELEQI
+704 YEEFELEKVS
-713 PFEENETPDDFT
+713 FEPNEAPDDFT

-762 VDISTMAVVARWRGH
+762 VDVSTMEVVARWRGH

>member
-1 MDDIRLTKEQLAKIK
+1 MDDIKLTKAQLEKIK
-16 AIKQDFYK
+16 LIKQDFYK

-56 LCIKEKRPVKVII
+56 LCISEKRPVKVII

-136 LTFERFDENGKQI
+136 LTFEKFDESGKQI

-202 KKPSMVFLE
+202 EKPSMVFLE

-264 LFLVDLMKRGHDTL
+264 LFLVDLMKQGHDTL

-283 ISEDAIPRKL
+283 ISEEAIPRKL

-310 PQEYPSCLVAGT
+310 PQEYPS
-322 MVGTDSGIVP
+322 
-332 IESMIK
+332 
-338 GQQTNLGEVLAS
+338 
-350 WEQVKSPVAKITTSL
+350 
-365 GYTITGTYDHPVKT
+365 
-379 HEGFVDLIDTLNKD
+379 
-393 VVLLPPKTA
+393 
-402 EKNYVCSWKDLGV
+402 
-415 THSIEVDERLAEWMG
+415 
-430 YFMGDGSYYG
+430 
-440 ETISFAFDRQD
+440 
-451 KDVITHIKGLTE
+451 
-463 AIFGLGLAG
+463 
-472 RVVGTKKGG
+472 
-481 YELRASRK
+481 
-489 GMTRMMKELGL
+489 
-500 VRKRESS
+500 
-507 SYARILR
+507 
-514 VPEAI
+514 
-519 WRSPDTVIQAY
+519 
-530 LRGLLE
+530 
-536 ADGWSNHTMVKFF
+536 
-549 SKNPEFVQD
+549 
-558 IQLLLLSQGITS
+558 
-570 RFKQYNTKNGAG
+570 
-582 YEYVANELSLR
+582 
-593 SGEADRFKRLIGFL
+593 
-607 SKRKNGRG
+607 
-615 FSKQTNPIVLRDT
+615 
-628 VVSVEPLGND
+628 
-638 VTYNLTIKDGHE
+638 
-650 FDANG
+650 
-655 IHTHNTWQ
+655 TWQ

-689 EDVEYYKITP
+689 EDVDYYKITP

>member
-1 MDDIRLTKEQLAKIK
+1 MDDLKLTTEQLQKIK
-16 AIKQDFYK
+16 LIKQDFYK

-136 LTFERFDENGKQI
+136 LTFEKFDENGKQI

-167 SDTINFLHGSEVAT
+167 SDTVNFLHASELGA
-181 WESGED
+181 WENGED

-202 KKPSMVFLE
+202 EKPSMVFLE

-228 AEGKNNYQPAFAPWW
+228 VNKKNNYQPLFAPWW

-248 ERDATFEDLGK
+248 ERDATFEDLGQ

-264 LFLVDLMKRGHDTL
+264 SFLVELMRKGHETL
-278 GHHFP
+278 GHKFTV
-283 ISEDAIPRKL
+283 SEESIPRKL
-293 AFYRRKAKD
+293 AYYRRKAKD

-310 PQEYPSCLVAGT
+310 PQEYPST
-322 MVGTDSGIVP
+322 
-332 IESMIK
+332 
-338 GQQTNLGEVLAS
+338 
-350 WEQVKSPVAKITTSL
+350 WE
-365 GYTITGTYDHPVKT
+365 
-379 HEGFVDLIDTLNKD
+379 
-393 VVLLPPKTA
+393 
-402 EKNYVCSWKDLGV
+402 
-415 THSIEVDERLAEWMG
+415 
-430 YFMGDGSYYG
+430 
-440 ETISFAFDRQD
+440 
-451 KDVITHIKGLTE
+451 
-463 AIFGLGLAG
+463 
-472 RVVGTKKGG
+472 
-481 YELRASRK
+481 
-489 GMTRMMKELGL
+489 
-500 VRKRESS
+500 
-507 SYARILR
+507 
-514 VPEAI
+514 
-519 WRSPDTVIQAY
+519 
-530 LRGLLE
+530 
-536 ADGWSNHTMVKFF
+536 
-549 SKNPEFVQD
+549 
-558 IQLLLLSQGITS
+558 
-570 RFKQYNTKNGAG
+570 
-582 YEYVANELSLR
+582 
-593 SGEADRFKRLIGFL
+593 
-607 SKRKNGRG
+607 
-615 FSKQTNPIVLRDT
+615 
-628 VVSVEPLGND
+628 
-638 VTYNLTIKDGHE
+638 
-650 FDANG
+650 
-655 IHTHNTWQ
+655 

-689 EDVEYYKITP
+689 EDVKYYKITP

-704 YEEFELEQI
+704 YEEFELERI

-893 HDDVVMSTAIAY
+893 HDDTIMATAIAY

>member
-1 MDDIRLTKEQLAKIK
+1 MDDIKLTKEQLQKIK

-83 LCYWWTSTNFN
+83 ICYWWTSTNFN

-136 LTFERFDENGKQI
+136 LTFEKFDENGKQI

-202 KKPSMVFLE
+202 EKPSMVFLE

-264 LFLVDLMKRGHDTL
+264 LFLVDLMKQGHDTL

-283 ISEDAIPRKL
+283 ISEEAIPRKL

-310 PQEYPSCLVAGT
+310 PQEYPS
-322 MVGTDSGIVP
+322 
-332 IESMIK
+332 
-338 GQQTNLGEVLAS
+338 
-350 WEQVKSPVAKITTSL
+350 
-365 GYTITGTYDHPVKT
+365 
-379 HEGFVDLIDTLNKD
+379 
-393 VVLLPPKTA
+393 
-402 EKNYVCSWKDLGV
+402 
-415 THSIEVDERLAEWMG
+415 
-430 YFMGDGSYYG
+430 
-440 ETISFAFDRQD
+440 
-451 KDVITHIKGLTE
+451 
-463 AIFGLGLAG
+463 
-472 RVVGTKKGG
+472 
-481 YELRASRK
+481 
-489 GMTRMMKELGL
+489 
-500 VRKRESS
+500 
-507 SYARILR
+507 
-514 VPEAI
+514 
-519 WRSPDTVIQAY
+519 
-530 LRGLLE
+530 
-536 ADGWSNHTMVKFF
+536 
-549 SKNPEFVQD
+549 
-558 IQLLLLSQGITS
+558 
-570 RFKQYNTKNGAG
+570 
-582 YEYVANELSLR
+582 
-593 SGEADRFKRLIGFL
+593 
-607 SKRKNGRG
+607 
-615 FSKQTNPIVLRDT
+615 
-628 VVSVEPLGND
+628 
-638 VTYNLTIKDGHE
+638 
-650 FDANG
+650 
-655 IHTHNTWQ
+655 TWQ

-762 VDISTMAVVARWRGH
+762 VDISTMEVVARWRGH

-865 KDKDIVFIN
+865 KDRDIVFIN

>member
-1 MDDIRLTKEQLAKIK
+1 MDDFKLTKAQLAKIK
-16 AIKQDFYK
+16 LIKQDFYK

-136 LTFERFDENGKQI
+136 LTFEKFDENGKQI

-167 SDTINFLHGSEVAT
+167 SDTVNFLHASELGA
-181 WESGED
+181 WENGED

-202 KKPSMVFLE
+202 EKPSMVFLE

-228 AEGKNNYQPAFAPWW
+228 VNKKNNYQPLFAPWW

-248 ERDATFEDLGK
+248 ERDATFEDLGQ

-264 LFLVDLMKRGHDTL
+264 KFLVELMRKGHETL
-278 GHHFP
+278 GHKFP
-283 ISEDAIPRKL
+283 ISEESIPRKL
-293 AFYRRKAKD
+293 AYYRRKAKD

-310 PQEYPSCLVAGT
+310 PQEYPST
-322 MVGTDSGIVP
+322 WE
-332 IESMIK
+332 ES
-338 GQQTNLGEVLAS
+338 
-350 WEQVKSPVAKITTSL
+350 
-365 GYTITGTYDHPVKT
+365 
-379 HEGFVDLIDTLNKD
+379 
-393 VVLLPPKTA
+393 
-402 EKNYVCSWKDLGV
+402 
-415 THSIEVDERLAEWMG
+415 
-430 YFMGDGSYYG
+430 
-440 ETISFAFDRQD
+440 
-451 KDVITHIKGLTE
+451 
-463 AIFGLGLAG
+463 
-472 RVVGTKKGG
+472 
-481 YELRASRK
+481 
-489 GMTRMMKELGL
+489 
-500 VRKRESS
+500 
-507 SYARILR
+507 
-514 VPEAI
+514 
-519 WRSPDTVIQAY
+519 
-530 LRGLLE
+530 
-536 ADGWSNHTMVKFF
+536 
-549 SKNPEFVQD
+549 
-558 IQLLLLSQGITS
+558 
-570 RFKQYNTKNGAG
+570 
-582 YEYVANELSLR
+582 
-593 SGEADRFKRLIGFL
+593 
-607 SKRKNGRG
+607 
-615 FSKQTNPIVLRDT
+615 
-628 VVSVEPLGND
+628 
-638 VTYNLTIKDGHE
+638 
-650 FDANG
+650 
-655 IHTHNTWQ
+655 
-663 EAFIA
+663 FIA

-689 EDVEYYKITP
+689 EDVGYYKITP

-762 VDISTMAVVARWRGH
+762 VDVSTMAVVARWRGH

-792 YYNYALIGVEVN
+792 YYNYTLIGVEVN

-910 GDNDISNLKVVST
+910 GDNDISNLKVIST

>member
-1 MDDIRLTKEQLAKIK
+1 MEDLKLTRSQLQKIK
-16 AIKQDFYK
+16 LIKQDFYK

-136 LTFERFDENGKQI
+136 LTFEKFDENGKQI

-167 SDTINFLHGSEVAT
+167 SDTVNFLHASELGA
-181 WESGED
+181 WENGED

-202 KKPSMVFLE
+202 EKPSMVFLE

-228 AEGKNNYQPAFAPWW
+228 VNKKNNYQPLFAPWW

-248 ERDATFEDLGK
+248 ERDATFEDLGQ

-264 LFLVDLMKRGHDTL
+264 SFLVELMRKGHETL
-278 GHHFP
+278 GHKFTVNEE
-283 ISEDAIPRKL
+283 SIPRKL
-293 AFYRRKAKD
+293 AYYRRKAKD

-310 PQEYPSCLVAGT
+310 PQEYPST
-322 MVGTDSGIVP
+322 
-332 IESMIK
+332 
-338 GQQTNLGEVLAS
+338 
-350 WEQVKSPVAKITTSL
+350 WE
-365 GYTITGTYDHPVKT
+365 
-379 HEGFVDLIDTLNKD
+379 
-393 VVLLPPKTA
+393 
-402 EKNYVCSWKDLGV
+402 
-415 THSIEVDERLAEWMG
+415 
-430 YFMGDGSYYG
+430 
-440 ETISFAFDRQD
+440 
-451 KDVITHIKGLTE
+451 
-463 AIFGLGLAG
+463 
-472 RVVGTKKGG
+472 
-481 YELRASRK
+481 
-489 GMTRMMKELGL
+489 
-500 VRKRESS
+500 
-507 SYARILR
+507 
-514 VPEAI
+514 
-519 WRSPDTVIQAY
+519 
-530 LRGLLE
+530 
-536 ADGWSNHTMVKFF
+536 
-549 SKNPEFVQD
+549 
-558 IQLLLLSQGITS
+558 
-570 RFKQYNTKNGAG
+570 
-582 YEYVANELSLR
+582 
-593 SGEADRFKRLIGFL
+593 
-607 SKRKNGRG
+607 
-615 FSKQTNPIVLRDT
+615 
-628 VVSVEPLGND
+628 
-638 VTYNLTIKDGHE
+638 
-650 FDANG
+650 
-655 IHTHNTWQ
+655 

-689 EDVEYYKITP
+689 KDVEYYKIAP

-893 HDDVVMSTAIAY
+893 HDDTIMATAIAY

>member
-1 MDDIRLTKEQLAKIK
+1 MDDIRLTPSQLAKIK
-16 AIKQDFYK
+16 LIKQDFYK

-56 LCIKEKRPVKVII
+56 LCISEKRPVKVII

-136 LTFERFDENGKQI
+136 LTFEKFDENGKQI

-167 SDTINFLHGSEVAT
+167 SDTVNFLHASELGA
-181 WESGED
+181 WENGED

-202 KKPSMVFLE
+202 EKPSMVFLE

-228 AEGKNNYQPAFAPWW
+228 VNKKNNYQPLFAPWW

-248 ERDATFEDLGK
+248 ERDATFEDLGQ

-264 LFLVDLMKRGHDTL
+264 SFLVELMKKGHVTL
-278 GHHFP
+278 GHYFP
-283 ISEDAIPRKL
+283 IKEESIPRKI

-310 PQEYPSCLVAGT
+310 PQEYPST
-322 MVGTDSGIVP
+322 WE
-332 IESMIK
+332 ES
-338 GQQTNLGEVLAS
+338 
-350 WEQVKSPVAKITTSL
+350 
-365 GYTITGTYDHPVKT
+365 
-379 HEGFVDLIDTLNKD
+379 
-393 VVLLPPKTA
+393 
-402 EKNYVCSWKDLGV
+402 
-415 THSIEVDERLAEWMG
+415 
-430 YFMGDGSYYG
+430 
-440 ETISFAFDRQD
+440 
-451 KDVITHIKGLTE
+451 
-463 AIFGLGLAG
+463 
-472 RVVGTKKGG
+472 
-481 YELRASRK
+481 
-489 GMTRMMKELGL
+489 
-500 VRKRESS
+500 
-507 SYARILR
+507 
-514 VPEAI
+514 
-519 WRSPDTVIQAY
+519 
-530 LRGLLE
+530 
-536 ADGWSNHTMVKFF
+536 
-549 SKNPEFVQD
+549 
-558 IQLLLLSQGITS
+558 
-570 RFKQYNTKNGAG
+570 
-582 YEYVANELSLR
+582 
-593 SGEADRFKRLIGFL
+593 
-607 SKRKNGRG
+607 
-615 FSKQTNPIVLRDT
+615 
-628 VVSVEPLGND
+628 
-638 VTYNLTIKDGHE
+638 
-650 FDANG
+650 
-655 IHTHNTWQ
+655 
-663 EAFIA
+663 FIA

-689 EDVEYYKITP
+689 EDVDYYKITP

-713 PFEENETPDDFT
+713 PFEENEAPDDFT

-777 CDPDKFGEILGALGT
+777 CDPDKFGEYLGALGT

-865 KDKDIVFIN
+865 KDRDIVFIN

-910 GDNDISNLKVVST
+910 GDNDISNLKVIST

-929 TNG
+929 ING

>member
-1 MDDIRLTKEQLAKIK
+1 MDDIRLTKEQLKKIA
-16 AIKQDFYK
+16 AIKRDFYK

-56 LCIKEKRPVKVII
+56 LCIEEKRPVKVII

-83 LCYWWTSTNFN
+83 ICYWWTSTNFN

-136 LTFERFDENGKQI
+136 LTFEKFDESGKQI

-167 SDTINFLHGSEVAT
+167 SDTVNFLHASELGA
-181 WESGED
+181 WENGED

-202 KKPSMVFLE
+202 EKPSMVFLE

-228 AEGKNNYQPAFAPWW
+228 VNKKNNYQPLFAPWW

-248 ERDATFEDLGK
+248 ERDATFEDLGQ

-264 LFLVDLMKRGHDTL
+264 KFLVELMRKGHETL
-278 GHHFP
+278 GHRFP
-283 ISEDAIPRKL
+283 ISEESIPRKL
-293 AFYRRKAKD
+293 AYYRRKAKD

-310 PQEYPSCLVAGT
+310 PQEYPST
-322 MVGTDSGIVP
+322 WE
-332 IESMIK
+332 ES
-338 GQQTNLGEVLAS
+338 
-350 WEQVKSPVAKITTSL
+350 
-365 GYTITGTYDHPVKT
+365 
-379 HEGFVDLIDTLNKD
+379 
-393 VVLLPPKTA
+393 
-402 EKNYVCSWKDLGV
+402 
-415 THSIEVDERLAEWMG
+415 
-430 YFMGDGSYYG
+430 
-440 ETISFAFDRQD
+440 
-451 KDVITHIKGLTE
+451 
-463 AIFGLGLAG
+463 
-472 RVVGTKKGG
+472 
-481 YELRASRK
+481 
-489 GMTRMMKELGL
+489 
-500 VRKRESS
+500 
-507 SYARILR
+507 
-514 VPEAI
+514 
-519 WRSPDTVIQAY
+519 
-530 LRGLLE
+530 
-536 ADGWSNHTMVKFF
+536 
-549 SKNPEFVQD
+549 
-558 IQLLLLSQGITS
+558 
-570 RFKQYNTKNGAG
+570 
-582 YEYVANELSLR
+582 
-593 SGEADRFKRLIGFL
+593 
-607 SKRKNGRG
+607 
-615 FSKQTNPIVLRDT
+615 
-628 VVSVEPLGND
+628 
-638 VTYNLTIKDGHE
+638 
-650 FDANG
+650 
-655 IHTHNTWQ
+655 
-663 EAFIA
+663 FIA

-689 EDVEYYKITP
+689 EDVDYYKITP

-704 YEEFELEQI
+704 YEEFELEKVQ
-713 PFEENETPDDFT
+713 FEPNETPDDFT

-762 VDISTMAVVARWRGH
+762 VDISTMEVVARWRGH

-865 KDKDIVFIN
+865 KDRDIVFIN

>member
-1 MDDIRLTKEQLAKIK
+1 MEDLKLTRSQLEKIK
-16 AIKQDFYK
+16 LIKQDFYK

-136 LTFERFDENGKQI
+136 LTFEKFDENGKQI

-202 KKPSMVFLE
+202 EKPSMVFLE

-228 AEGKNNYQPAFAPWW
+228 AEGRNNYQPAFAPWW
-243 ILDTY
+243 VLDTY

-264 LFLVDLMKRGHDTL
+264 LFLVDLMKQGHDTL

-283 ISEDAIPRKL
+283 ISEEAIPRKL

-310 PQEYPSCLVAGT
+310 PQEYPS
-322 MVGTDSGIVP
+322 
-332 IESMIK
+332 
-338 GQQTNLGEVLAS
+338 
-350 WEQVKSPVAKITTSL
+350 
-365 GYTITGTYDHPVKT
+365 
-379 HEGFVDLIDTLNKD
+379 
-393 VVLLPPKTA
+393 
-402 EKNYVCSWKDLGV
+402 
-415 THSIEVDERLAEWMG
+415 
-430 YFMGDGSYYG
+430 
-440 ETISFAFDRQD
+440 
-451 KDVITHIKGLTE
+451 
-463 AIFGLGLAG
+463 
-472 RVVGTKKGG
+472 
-481 YELRASRK
+481 
-489 GMTRMMKELGL
+489 
-500 VRKRESS
+500 
-507 SYARILR
+507 
-514 VPEAI
+514 
-519 WRSPDTVIQAY
+519 
-530 LRGLLE
+530 
-536 ADGWSNHTMVKFF
+536 
-549 SKNPEFVQD
+549 
-558 IQLLLLSQGITS
+558 
-570 RFKQYNTKNGAG
+570 
-582 YEYVANELSLR
+582 
-593 SGEADRFKRLIGFL
+593 
-607 SKRKNGRG
+607 
-615 FSKQTNPIVLRDT
+615 
-628 VVSVEPLGND
+628 
-638 VTYNLTIKDGHE
+638 
-650 FDANG
+650 
-655 IHTHNTWQ
+655 TWQ

-668 SGKNVFNPLALQEME
+668 SGKNVFSPLALQEME